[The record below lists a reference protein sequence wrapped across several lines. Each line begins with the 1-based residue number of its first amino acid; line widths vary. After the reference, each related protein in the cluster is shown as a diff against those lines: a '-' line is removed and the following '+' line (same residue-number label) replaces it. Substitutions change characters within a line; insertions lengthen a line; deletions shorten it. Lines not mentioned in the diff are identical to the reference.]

1 MSKWPKKPLLA
12 ALAALTAVGLGV
24 PCAMA
29 EGTAA
34 ATAYIT
40 VAAVGGTTL
49 EGRTYRAYRLG
60 SYGRTDVRVDP
71 DSGDR
76 YAASIPVSTD
86 PDKAEVVTD
95 AGSKAGFTGD
105 DMLAAAWAST
115 DSAKLEAFARELAS
129 SLSNT
134 EPAASVE
141 GAGRMGPFTPGVY
154 LVSGS
159 DGSTCLTG
167 TLPSE
172 GVGDRSHVLGIAEFE
187 GDAQAAAAPQA
198 NSDESLATLDDDGD
212 ASGPPIARYAA
223 PTTVYHRLFDG
234 TVTSTAL
241 DNEDPAIS
249 IYTGGN
255 LSYMNN
261 LEVEGSVIV
270 NGNLTNGR
278 GLVAGRAN
286 WGMGYTPPKNSV
298 MLTVGGDYSSA
309 STTDGNNWNRGAVS
323 GRAQIG
329 GRDNRV
335 IPLDSLNTINAYGLW
350 STWFIS
356 GQTNVKSISNMGHD
370 AALKVDIDGKGTIV
384 DYNDYVDRQ
393 LQPLSTQLANETPTG
408 KVGYARGTDS
418 TETVWLSVNGRNDD
432 GSMKYNGRKDTV
444 TVTGDEGVIT
454 FTGDGKKH
462 TQVFDLDMDKLE
474 NQRKALKLLQWGV
487 DFENVPGDT
496 AIVVNVRGSG
506 SRTWNTGWR
515 YWVNGR
521 KVNIGVNQQD
531 GAYNDFRK
539 LASRVLWNWVD
550 ATYVGYDESHGVL
563 HVDKNG
569 GHKAFSADGKDTY
582 HHSGDWYGTTPSPG
596 KASNLPGTVLAPKAN
611 VKMQCD
617 QNGRLLVGKDL
628 TLDVWE
634 HHNNPWV
641 GFVDDNSVTVDAAT
655 TASHDGVDVGTTKA
669 VRDSISLRNNGK
681 KYGAAVAKATV
692 TLNHSASTDGRTADE
707 KATKATGAIQ
717 VAAGKTVSADSPDFT
732 PADLGM
738 KTWRPGRYWFDL
750 SVEEKDLS
758 VTGTARYET
767 SDVGNVAGLSGLTDS
782 SEQWTITPT
791 ASPTISTRA
800 MAGDARAGG
809 TQKVHDSITI
819 ANPDPNRA
827 ITIAKVTT
835 TLHMKMGNRKASK
848 TVGPVTIPAGGS
860 KTFDSADFAPSDLK
874 RGTWG
879 NTGYWFD
886 ATVSAADVT
895 YPSGAQALS
904 VDLVHDGR
912 NDKAQSFNLTW
923 SKGGKDFATK
933 AQETFSTAGGTSSV
947 HDRLNVVNSEA
958 LVNDL
963 SVKVTLNWASSPT
976 ATKAEASA
984 TKTDTVPTGSAYKDL
999 PGFAPSDLRMTTWK
1013 AGRYWYDVLIPVQ
1026 EGVGEDIP
1034 LDGLDDAD
1042 QESWTVAEPTAGL
1055 ATKTDAPAGLTD
1067 LSAAPVHDTV
1077 TAKTTGYPAGST
1089 FDATLTLN
1097 YRAAD
1102 GTTAKARAVT
1112 FKAAVNGSTK
1122 SPDIAP
1128 SAFSGWTKWKIG
1140 HYWFDLTAVDP
1151 NGKTVTVNGANDP
1164 NEQFD
1169 VSNHT
1174 TKATLAITTQADKG
1188 TASTTNADPV
1198 HDTVRLSATGAAL
1211 TVARVH
1217 VRLNYPKADGTTA
1230 TAVKDTEAVTVPANG
1245 VKSVASPAFTP
1256 SDLGLGDLWP
1266 DNTAGTYYWFDV
1278 WVDKADVALS
1288 GDTGVMALSGTLSHD
1303 GKADA
1308 AERFRLDRQ
1317 AGRAT
1322 TTAAGTFDRAGGMA
1336 ATHDTLHLA
1345 FPGARTLKVT
1355 STLRYAADAAA
1366 VKADASKAKAVTV
1379 AANGDVAGPSFTPSD
1394 FGWSSWKAGRYWYD
1408 LDIPAQSGYD
1418 ALAVDGLT
1426 DRAEQWTAVVPF
1438 TFDLAK
1444 LAYIGQPG
1452 QGRWSNE
1459 PVKGAVFTLTET
1471 TDASGSTAKPGTSPK
1486 TVTTDANGA
1495 AHLLDGVIGATGD
1508 RWFKL
1513 VETKAP
1519 ASYALPSAG
1528 TYWMVR
1534 VSGGADKAAVTVYGS
1549 NAEAKTLL
1557 KGLDGSTVT
1566 VGDRLEG
1573 NIMPPMTGGRYD
1585 VARAGALA
1593 GAVTLGLLIAG
1604 CVFLR
1609 RRNTSPLGR

>member
-1 MSKWPKKPLLA
+1 MLKWPKKPLLA
-12 ALAALTAVGLGV
+12 VLAALTAVGLGV

-29 EGTAA
+29 DGTAA
-34 ATAYIT
+34 ATAYIS
-40 VAAVGGTTL
+40 VEAAGGTTL
-49 EGRTYRAYRLG
+49 DGRTYKAYRLG
-60 SYGRTDVRVDP
+60 SYGKTDVRVDQ

-86 PDKAEVVTD
+86 PDRADAVAV

-115 DSAKLEAFARELAS
+115 DSAKLEAFARGLAL
-129 SLSNT
+129 SLSDA

-141 GAGRMGPFTPGVY
+141 GASRMGPFTPGVY

-159 DGSTCLTG
+159 DGSACLTG

-212 ASGPPIARYAA
+212 TSGSPMARYAA

-255 LSYMNN
+255 LNYMNN

-298 MLTVGGDYSSA
+298 MLAVGGDYTSA
-309 STTDGNNWNRGAVS
+309 STTDGNNWNRGAV
-323 GRAQIG
+323 GGKAWIG

-335 IPLDSLNTINAYGLW
+335 IPLDSLNTIHSYGLW

-432 GSMKYNGRKDTV
+432 GSMKYNGQKDTV

-474 NQRKALKLLQWGV
+474 NQRKALRLLQWGV

-539 LASRVLWNWVD
+539 LASRVLWNWTD
-550 ATYVGYDESHGVL
+550 ASYVKYDESHGIM
-563 HVDKNG
+563 HINST
-569 GHKAFSADGKDTY
+569 HNKAQDGKDSY
-582 HHSGDWYGTTPSPG
+582 EGGPYGSAASPG

-611 VKMQCD
+611 VRMRCD

-641 GFVDDNSVTVDAAT
+641 GFVGDNSVTVDAAT

-669 VRDSISLRNNGK
+669 VHDSISLRNNGK

-692 TLNHSASTDGRTADE
+692 TLNYSASTDGRTADE

-732 PADLGM
+732 PSDLGM
-738 KTWRPGRYWFDL
+738 KTWQPGRYWFDL

-791 ASPTISTRA
+791 SAPTISTRA
-800 MAGDARAGG
+800 MAGDARVGG
-809 TQKVHDSITI
+809 TQKVHDSITVT
-819 ANPDPNRA
+819 NHDPNRA

-835 TLHMKMGNRKASK
+835 TLHMRTGNRKASK
-848 TVGPVTIPAGGS
+848 TIGPVTIPAGGS
-860 KTFDSADFAPSDLK
+860 RTFDSADFVPSDLRRK
-874 RGTWG
+874 CWSAGL
-879 NTGYWFD
+879 YWFD
-886 ATVSAADVT
+886 ATVAAADAT

-904 VDLVHDGR
+904 ADLVHDGK
-912 NDKAQSFNLTW
+912 NDTAQKFNLTMDGLNGF
-923 SKGGKDFATK
+923 STQ
-933 AQETFSTAGGTSSV
+933 AQGTFSTAGGTSSV
-947 HDRLNVVNSEA
+947 HDRLVVTTGADSLA
-958 LVNDL
+958 DDL
-963 SVKVTLNWASSPT
+963 SVKVTLNWASSPA

-984 TKTDTVPTGSAYKDL
+984 TKADVVPAGSDHKDL
-999 PGFAPSDLRMTTWK
+999 RDFAPSDLKMTTWK
-1013 AGRYWYDVLIPVQ
+1013 AGRYWYDVEIPAQ
-1026 EGVGEDIP
+1026 EGV
-1034 LDGLDDAD
+1034 DDAITLHGLTKD
-1042 QESWTVAEPTAGL
+1042 TAKESWIVAEPTAGL
-1055 ATKTDAPAGLTD
+1055 TTKTDAPAGLTD
-1067 LSAAPVHDTV
+1067 LSATPVHDTV
-1077 TAKTTGYPAGST
+1077 TAKTIGYPTGST
-1089 FDATLTLN
+1089 FAATLTLN
-1097 YRAAD
+1097 YQAAD
-1102 GTTAKARAVT
+1102 GTTAKAKAVT
-1112 FKAAVNGSTK
+1112 FRAAINGSTK
-1122 SPDIAP
+1122 SPDVTPAL
-1128 SAFSGWTKWKIG
+1128 FGWKTWRIG
-1140 HYWFDLTAVDP
+1140 HYWFDLSAVDP
-1151 NGKTVTVNGANDP
+1151 NDKTITVPGANDA

-1169 VSNHT
+1169 VGNHT
-1174 TKATLAITTQADKG
+1174 TKATLAITTQAAKS

-1198 HDTVRLSATGAAL
+1198 HDTVRLSAAGAAL

-1230 TAVKDTEAVTVPANG
+1230 TAVKDTGSITVPKNG
-1245 VKSVASPAFTP
+1245 SESIASPAFTP

-1288 GDTGVMALSGTLSHD
+1288 GDTGVMALSGSLSHE
-1303 GKADA
+1303 GRTDA
-1308 AERFRLDRQ
+1308 AEQFRLDRQ
-1317 AGRAT
+1317 AGKAT
-1322 TTAAGTFDRAGGMA
+1322 TTAAGTFARAGGTA

-1345 FPGARTLKVT
+1345 FPGARTLKAT
-1355 STLRYAADAAA
+1355 STLHYAADAAA

-1379 AANGDVAGPSFTPSD
+1379 AANGDVAGPSFAPSD

-1408 LDIPAQSGYD
+1408 LDIPAQSGYN

-1426 DRAEQWTAVVPF
+1426 DKAEQWTAVVPF
-1438 TFDLAK
+1438 ALDLAK

-1459 PVKGAVFTLTET
+1459 PVKGAVFTLTEAA
-1471 TDASGSTAKPGTSPK
+1471 DASGSTAKPGTSPR

-1508 RWFKL
+1508 RWFRL
-1513 VETKAP
+1513 AETKAP
-1519 ASYALPSAG
+1519 ASYALPSSG
-1528 TYWMVR
+1528 TYWMVH
-1534 VSGGADKAAVTVYGS
+1534 VKGGADKASVTVVGS
-1549 NAEAKTLL
+1549 NAEAKALL
-1557 KGLDGSTVT
+1557 KDLSGSTVT
-1566 VGDRLEG
+1566 VGNRLEG

-1604 CVFLR
+1604 CVVLR
-1609 RRNTSPLGR
+1609 RRNTSPLDR

>member
-1 MSKWPKKPLLA
+1 
-12 ALAALTAVGLGV
+12 
-24 PCAMA
+24 MA
-29 EGTAA
+29 DGTAA
-34 ATAYIT
+34 ATAYIS
-40 VAAVGGTTL
+40 VEAAGGTTL
-49 EGRTYRAYRLG
+49 DGRTYKAYRLG
-60 SYGRTDVRVDP
+60 SYGKTDVRVDQ

-86 PDKAEVVTD
+86 PDRADAVAD
-95 AGSKAGFTGD
+95 AGAKAGFTGD

-115 DSAKLEAFARELAS
+115 DSAKLEAFARGLAS
-129 SLSNT
+129 SLSDA

-159 DGSTCLTG
+159 DGSACLTG

-212 ASGPPIARYAA
+212 TSGSPIARYAA

-255 LSYMNN
+255 MDYMNG
-261 LEVEGSVIV
+261 LEIEGSVIV
-270 NGNLTNGR
+270 NGNLTHGR

-298 MLTVGGDYSSA
+298 MLAVGGDYSSV
-309 STTDGNNWNRGAVS
+309 STTDGYNWHRGAVG

-329 GRDNRV
+329 GKDNRV
-335 IPLDSLNTINAYGLW
+335 IPLDSLNTINAYGFW
-350 STWFIS
+350 GTWFIP
-356 GQTNVKSISNMGHD
+356 GQTNVRSTSNMGHD

-418 TETVWLSVNGRNDD
+418 TETVWLGVNGRNDD
-432 GSMKYNGRKDTV
+432 GSMKYNGQKDTV

-462 TQVFDLDMDKLE
+462 TQVFDLDMDELE
-474 NQRKALKLLQWGV
+474 SQRKALKLLQWGV

-521 KVNIGVNQQD
+521 KVSIGVNQQD

-539 LASRVLWNWVD
+539 LASRVLWNWTD
-550 ATYVGYDESHGVL
+550 ASYVKYDESHGIM
-563 HVDKNG
+563 HINST
-569 GHKAFSADGKDTY
+569 HNKAQDGKESY
-582 HHSGDWYGTTPSPG
+582 EGGPYGTAASPG

-611 VKMQCD
+611 VRMRCD

-669 VRDSISLRNNGK
+669 VRDSISLRNNSK

-692 TLNHSASTDGRTADE
+692 TLNYSASTDGRTADK

-732 PADLGM
+732 PSDLGM
-738 KTWRPGRYWFDL
+738 KTWQPGRYWFDL

-827 ITIAKVTT
+827 ITVAKVTT
-835 TLHMKMGNRKASK
+835 TLHMRTGNRKASK

-860 KTFDSADFAPSDLK
+860 RTFDSADFAPSDLK

-886 ATVSAADVT
+886 ATVAAADVT
-895 YPSGAQALS
+895 YPSGAQALTA
-904 VDLVHDGR
+904 DLVHDGR

-923 SKGGKDFATK
+923 HKRGKDFNTK
-933 AQETFSTAGGTSSV
+933 AQETFSTAGRASLV
-947 HDRLNVVNSEA
+947 RDRLNVVNSEA

-963 SVKVTLNWASSPT
+963 SVKVTLNWASSLT

-984 TKTDTVPTGSAYKDL
+984 TKTDTVPAGSAYKDL

-1042 QESWTVAEPTAGL
+1042 QESWTVVTPFGL
-1055 ATKTDAPAGLTD
+1055 
-1067 LSAAPVHDTV
+1067 
-1077 TAKTTGYPAGST
+1077 
-1089 FDATLTLN
+1089 N
-1097 YRAAD
+1097 
-1102 GTTAKARAVT
+1102 
-1112 FKAAVNGSTK
+1112 
-1122 SPDIAP
+1122 
-1128 SAFSGWTKWKIG
+1128 
-1140 HYWFDLTAVDP
+1140 
-1151 NGKTVTVNGANDP
+1151 
-1164 NEQFD
+1164 
-1169 VSNHT
+1169 
-1174 TKATLAITTQADKG
+1174 
-1188 TASTTNADPV
+1188 
-1198 HDTVRLSATGAAL
+1198 
-1211 TVARVH
+1211 
-1217 VRLNYPKADGTTA
+1217 
-1230 TAVKDTEAVTVPANG
+1230 
-1245 VKSVASPAFTP
+1245 
-1256 SDLGLGDLWP
+1256 
-1266 DNTAGTYYWFDV
+1266 
-1278 WVDKADVALS
+1278 
-1288 GDTGVMALSGTLSHD
+1288 
-1303 GKADA
+1303 
-1308 AERFRLDRQ
+1308 
-1317 AGRAT
+1317 
-1322 TTAAGTFDRAGGMA
+1322 
-1336 ATHDTLHLA
+1336 
-1345 FPGARTLKVT
+1345 
-1355 STLRYAADAAA
+1355 
-1366 VKADASKAKAVTV
+1366 
-1379 AANGDVAGPSFTPSD
+1379 
-1394 FGWSSWKAGRYWYD
+1394 
-1408 LDIPAQSGYD
+1408 
-1418 ALAVDGLT
+1418 
-1426 DRAEQWTAVVPF
+1426 
-1438 TFDLAK
+1438 LAK

-1459 PVKGAVFTLTET
+1459 PVKGATFTLTEA
-1471 TDASGSTAKPGTSPK
+1471 TDQTGSTAKPGTAVR
-1486 TVTTDANGA
+1486 TVTTDANGS
-1495 AHLLDGVIGATGD
+1495 AHLLDGTIAPLEV

-1513 VETKAP
+1513 VETKVP
-1519 ASYALPSAG
+1519 SSYKGASSG
-1528 TYWMVR
+1528 TYWMIKAT
-1534 VSGGADKAAVTVYGS
+1534 GTPDGATISATGS
-1549 NAEAKTLL
+1549 NEEAKALL

-1566 VGDRLEG
+1566 VGNQLEG

-1593 GAVTLGLLIAG
+1593 GVVTLGLLIAG
-1604 CVFLR
+1604 CVVLR
-1609 RRNTSPLGR
+1609 RRNASPLDR

>member
-1 MSKWPKKPLLA
+1 MSKWPKKLLLA
-12 ALAALTAVGLGV
+12 VLAALTAVGLGV

-29 EGTAA
+29 DGTAA
-34 ATAYIT
+34 ATAYIS
-40 VAAVGGTTL
+40 VEAAGGTTL
-49 EGRTYRAYRLG
+49 DGRTYKAYRLG
-60 SYGRTDVRVDP
+60 SYGRTDVRVDQ

-86 PDKAEVVTD
+86 PDRADVVAD

-115 DSAKLEAFARELAS
+115 DSAKLEAFARGLAS
-129 SLSNT
+129 SLSDA

-159 DGSTCLTG
+159 DGSACLTG

-212 ASGPPIARYAA
+212 TSGSPIARYAA

-255 LSYMNN
+255 MDYMNG
-261 LEVEGSVIV
+261 LEIEGSVIV

-298 MLTVGGDYSSA
+298 MLAVGGDYSSA
-309 STTDGNNWNRGAVS
+309 STTDGNNWNRGAVG

-335 IPLDSLNTINAYGLW
+335 VPLDSMNTINAYGFW
-350 STWFIS
+350 YTWFIS
-356 GQTNVKSISNMGHD
+356 GQTNVRSTSNMGHD

-418 TETVWLSVNGRNDD
+418 TETVWLGVNGRNDD
-432 GSMKYNGRKDTV
+432 GSMKYNGQKDTV

-462 TQVFDLDMDKLE
+462 TQVFDLDMDELE

-487 DFENVPGDT
+487 DFENVPGDM
-496 AIVVNVRGSG
+496 AIVVNVKGSG

-521 KVNIGVNQQD
+521 KVSIGVNQQD
-531 GAYNDFRK
+531 GTYNDFRK
-539 LASRVLWNWVD
+539 LASRVLWNWTD
-550 ATYVGYDESHGVL
+550 ASYVKYDESHGIM
-563 HVDKNG
+563 HINST
-569 GHKAFSADGKDTY
+569 HSKAQDGKESY
-582 HHSGDWYGTTPSPG
+582 EGGSYGSSASPG

-611 VKMQCD
+611 VRMRCD

-669 VRDSISLRNNGK
+669 VHDSISLRDNGK
-681 KYGAAVAKATV
+681 KYGAAAAKATV
-692 TLNHSASTDGRTADE
+692 TLNHSASTDGRTADK

-717 VAAGKTVSADSPDFT
+717 VPAGKTVSTDSPDFT

-738 KTWRPGRYWFDL
+738 KSWQPGRYWFDL

-791 ASPTISTRA
+791 SAPTISTRA
-800 MAGDARAGG
+800 MAGDARVGG

-827 ITIAKVTT
+827 ITVAKVTT

-848 TVGPVTIPAGGS
+848 TVGPVTIPAGRS
-860 KTFDSADFAPSDLK
+860 RTFDSADFAPSDLK

-904 VDLVHDGR
+904 ADLVHDGR

-947 HDRLNVVNSEA
+947 HDRLNVVISEA

-984 TKTDTVPTGSAYKDL
+984 TKTDTVPAGSAYKDL

-1042 QESWTVAEPTAGL
+1042 QESWTVVTPFGL
-1055 ATKTDAPAGLTD
+1055 
-1067 LSAAPVHDTV
+1067 
-1077 TAKTTGYPAGST
+1077 
-1089 FDATLTLN
+1089 N
-1097 YRAAD
+1097 
-1102 GTTAKARAVT
+1102 
-1112 FKAAVNGSTK
+1112 
-1122 SPDIAP
+1122 
-1128 SAFSGWTKWKIG
+1128 
-1140 HYWFDLTAVDP
+1140 
-1151 NGKTVTVNGANDP
+1151 
-1164 NEQFD
+1164 
-1169 VSNHT
+1169 
-1174 TKATLAITTQADKG
+1174 
-1188 TASTTNADPV
+1188 
-1198 HDTVRLSATGAAL
+1198 
-1211 TVARVH
+1211 
-1217 VRLNYPKADGTTA
+1217 
-1230 TAVKDTEAVTVPANG
+1230 
-1245 VKSVASPAFTP
+1245 
-1256 SDLGLGDLWP
+1256 
-1266 DNTAGTYYWFDV
+1266 
-1278 WVDKADVALS
+1278 
-1288 GDTGVMALSGTLSHD
+1288 
-1303 GKADA
+1303 
-1308 AERFRLDRQ
+1308 
-1317 AGRAT
+1317 
-1322 TTAAGTFDRAGGMA
+1322 
-1336 ATHDTLHLA
+1336 
-1345 FPGARTLKVT
+1345 
-1355 STLRYAADAAA
+1355 
-1366 VKADASKAKAVTV
+1366 
-1379 AANGDVAGPSFTPSD
+1379 
-1394 FGWSSWKAGRYWYD
+1394 
-1408 LDIPAQSGYD
+1408 
-1418 ALAVDGLT
+1418 
-1426 DRAEQWTAVVPF
+1426 
-1438 TFDLAK
+1438 LAK

-1459 PVKGAVFTLTET
+1459 PVKGATFTLTEA
-1471 TDASGSTAKPGTSPK
+1471 TDQTGSTAKPGTAVR
-1486 TVTTDANGA
+1486 TVTTDANGS
-1495 AHLLDGVIGATGD
+1495 AHLLDGTIAPLEV

-1513 VETKAP
+1513 AETKAP
-1519 ASYALPSAG
+1519 SSYKGTSSG
-1528 TYWMVR
+1528 TYWMIKAT
-1534 VSGGADKAAVTVYGS
+1534 GTPTGATISATGS
-1549 NAEAKTLL
+1549 NEEAKALL

-1566 VGDRLEG
+1566 VGNRLEG
-1573 NIMPPMTGGRYD
+1573 NVMPPMTGGRYD

-1593 GAVTLGLLIAG
+1593 GVVTLGPLIAG
-1604 CVFLR
+1604 CVVLR
-1609 RRNTSPLGR
+1609 RRNTSPLDR

>member
-12 ALAALTAVGLGV
+12 VLAALTAVGLGV

-29 EGTAA
+29 DGTAA
-34 ATAYIT
+34 ATAYIS
-40 VAAVGGTTL
+40 VEAAGGTTL
-49 EGRTYRAYRLG
+49 DGRTYKAYRLG
-60 SYGRTDVRVDP
+60 SYGRTDVRVDQ

-86 PDKAEVVTD
+86 PDRADAVAD

-115 DSAKLEAFARELAS
+115 DSAKLEAFARGLAS
-129 SLSNT
+129 SLSDA

-159 DGSTCLTG
+159 DGSACLTG

-212 ASGPPIARYAA
+212 TSGSPMARYAA

-255 LSYMNN
+255 LNYMNN

-298 MLTVGGDYSSA
+298 MLAVGGDYTSV
-309 STTDGNNWNRGAVS
+309 STTDGNNWNRGAVG

-335 IPLDSLNTINAYGLW
+335 IPLDSLNTIHSYGLW
-350 STWFIS
+350 SSWFIS
-356 GQTNVKSISNMGHD
+356 GQTNVKSIPNMGHD

-384 DYNDYVDRQ
+384 DHNDYVDRQ

-418 TETVWLSVNGRNDD
+418 TETVWLGVNGRNDD
-432 GSMKYNGRKDTV
+432 GSMKYNGQKDTV

-462 TQVFDLDMDKLE
+462 TQVFDLDMDELE

-539 LASRVLWNWVD
+539 LASRVLWNWTD
-550 ATYVGYDESHGVL
+550 ASYVKYDESHGIM
-563 HVDKNG
+563 HINST
-569 GHKAFSADGKDTY
+569 HSKAQDGKESY
-582 HHSGDWYGTTPSPG
+582 EGGSYGSAASPG

-611 VKMQCD
+611 VRMRCD

-655 TASHDGVDVGTTKA
+655 TASHDGVDVGTDKA

-692 TLNHSASTDGRTADE
+692 TLNYSASTDGRTADK

-732 PADLGM
+732 PSDLGM

-791 ASPTISTRA
+791 SAPTISTRA
-800 MAGDARAGG
+800 MAGDARVGG
-809 TQKVHDSITI
+809 TQKVHDSITVT
-819 ANPDPNRA
+819 NHDPNRA
-827 ITIAKVTT
+827 IIIAKVTT
-835 TLHMKMGNRKASK
+835 TLHMRTGNRKASK
-848 TVGPVTIPAGGS
+848 TIGPVTIPAGGS
-860 KTFDSADFAPSDLK
+860 RTFDSADFAPSDLGRK
-874 RGTWG
+874 CWS
-879 NTGYWFD
+879 TGLYRFD
-886 ATVSAADVT
+886 ATVAAADAT

-904 VDLVHDGR
+904 ADLVHDGK
-912 NDKAQSFNLTW
+912 NDTAQRFVLTMDG
-923 SKGGKDFATK
+923 SNGFSTQ
-933 AQETFSTAGGTSSV
+933 AQGTFSTAGGTSSV
-947 HDRLNVVNSEA
+947 HDRLVVTTGADSLA
-958 LVNDL
+958 DDL
-963 SVKVTLNWASSPT
+963 SVKVTLNWASSPA

-984 TKTDTVPTGSAYKDL
+984 AKADVVPAGSDHKDL
-999 PGFAPSDLRMTTWK
+999 RDFAPSDLKMTTWK
-1013 AGRYWYDVLIPVQ
+1013 AGRYWYDVEIPAQ
-1026 EGVGEDIP
+1026 DGV
-1034 LDGLDDAD
+1034 DDAITLHGLTKD
-1042 QESWTVAEPTAGL
+1042 TAKESWT
-1055 ATKTDAPAGLTD
+1055 
-1067 LSAAPVHDTV
+1067 
-1077 TAKTTGYPAGST
+1077 
-1089 FDATLTLN
+1089 
-1097 YRAAD
+1097 
-1102 GTTAKARAVT
+1102 AVT
-1112 FKAAVNGSTK
+1112 PFGL
-1122 SPDIAP
+1122 
-1128 SAFSGWTKWKIG
+1128 
-1140 HYWFDLTAVDP
+1140 DLV
-1151 NGKTVTVNGANDP
+1151 
-1164 NEQFD
+1164 
-1169 VSNHT
+1169 
-1174 TKATLAITTQADKG
+1174 
-1188 TASTTNADPV
+1188 
-1198 HDTVRLSATGAAL
+1198 
-1211 TVARVH
+1211 
-1217 VRLNYPKADGTTA
+1217 
-1230 TAVKDTEAVTVPANG
+1230 
-1245 VKSVASPAFTP
+1245 
-1256 SDLGLGDLWP
+1256 
-1266 DNTAGTYYWFDV
+1266 
-1278 WVDKADVALS
+1278 
-1288 GDTGVMALSGTLSHD
+1288 
-1303 GKADA
+1303 
-1308 AERFRLDRQ
+1308 
-1317 AGRAT
+1317 
-1322 TTAAGTFDRAGGMA
+1322 
-1336 ATHDTLHLA
+1336 
-1345 FPGARTLKVT
+1345 
-1355 STLRYAADAAA
+1355 
-1366 VKADASKAKAVTV
+1366 
-1379 AANGDVAGPSFTPSD
+1379 
-1394 FGWSSWKAGRYWYD
+1394 
-1408 LDIPAQSGYD
+1408 
-1418 ALAVDGLT
+1418 
-1426 DRAEQWTAVVPF
+1426 
-1438 TFDLAK
+1438 K

-1459 PVKGAVFTLTET
+1459 PVKGAVFSLTET
-1471 TDASGSTAKPGTSPK
+1471 TDQTGSTAKPGTAVR
-1486 TVTTDANGA
+1486 TVTTDANGS
-1495 AHLLDGVIGATGD
+1495 AHLLDGIIAPLEV

-1519 ASYALPSAG
+1519 SSYKGTGSG
-1528 TYWMVR
+1528 TYWMIKAT
-1534 VSGGADKAAVTVYGS
+1534 GTPDGATISATGS
-1549 NAEAKTLL
+1549 NEEAKALL
-1557 KGLDGSTVT
+1557 KGSTGSTVT
-1566 VGDRLEG
+1566 VGNRLEG

-1593 GAVTLGLLIAG
+1593 GVVTLGLLIAG
-1604 CVFLR
+1604 CVVLR
-1609 RRNTSPLGR
+1609 RRNTSPLDR

>member
-1 MSKWPKKPLLA
+1 MLKWPKKPLLA
-12 ALAALTAVGLGV
+12 VLAALTAVGLGV

-29 EGTAA
+29 DGTAA

-49 EGRTYRAYRLG
+49 DGRTYKAYRLG
-60 SYGRTDVRVDP
+60 SYGKTDVRVDP

-159 DGSTCLTG
+159 DGSACLTG

-212 ASGPPIARYAA
+212 TSGSPIARYAA

-255 LSYMNN
+255 MDYMNG
-261 LEVEGSVIV
+261 LEIEGSVIV
-270 NGNLTNGR
+270 NGNLTHGR

-298 MLTVGGDYSSA
+298 MLAVGGDYSSV
-309 STTDGNNWNRGAVS
+309 STTDGYNWHRGAV
-323 GRAQIG
+323 GGKAQIG
-329 GRDNRV
+329 GKDNRV
-335 IPLDSLNTINAYGLW
+335 IPLDSLNTINAYGFW
-350 STWFIS
+350 STWFIP
-356 GQTNVKSISNMGHD
+356 GQTNVRSTSNMGHD

-418 TETVWLSVNGRNDD
+418 TETVWLGVNGRNDD
-432 GSMKYNGRKDTV
+432 GSMKYNGQKDTV

-462 TQVFDLDMDKLE
+462 TQVFDLDMDELE

-496 AIVVNVRGSG
+496 AIVVNVKGSG

-521 KVNIGVNQQD
+521 KVSIGVNQQD
-531 GAYNDFRK
+531 GTYNDFRK
-539 LASRVLWNWVD
+539 LASRVLWNWTD
-550 ATYVGYDESHGVL
+550 ASYVKYDESHGIM
-563 HVDKNG
+563 HINST
-569 GHKAFSADGKDTY
+569 HSKAQDGKESY
-582 HHSGDWYGTTPSPG
+582 EGGSYGFAASPG

-611 VKMQCD
+611 VRMRCD

-669 VRDSISLRNNGK
+669 VHDSISLRDNGK
-681 KYGAAVAKATV
+681 KYGAAAAKATV
-692 TLNHSASTDGRTADE
+692 TLNYSASSNGKTADK

-717 VAAGKTVSADSPDFT
+717 VPAGKTVSTDSPDFT

-738 KTWRPGRYWFDL
+738 KSWQPGRYWFDL

-791 ASPTISTRA
+791 SAPTISTRA
-800 MAGDARAGG
+800 MAGDARVGG

-827 ITIAKVTT
+827 IIIAKVTT

-848 TVGPVTIPAGGS
+848 TVGPVTILAGGS

-904 VDLVHDGR
+904 ADLVHDGR

-984 TKTDTVPTGSAYKDL
+984 TKTDTVPAGSAYKDL

-1042 QESWTVAEPTAGL
+1042 QESWT
-1055 ATKTDAPAGLTD
+1055 
-1067 LSAAPVHDTV
+1067 
-1077 TAKTTGYPAGST
+1077 
-1089 FDATLTLN
+1089 
-1097 YRAAD
+1097 
-1102 GTTAKARAVT
+1102 AVT
-1112 FKAAVNGSTK
+1112 PFG
-1122 SPDIAP
+1122 
-1128 SAFSGWTKWKIG
+1128 
-1140 HYWFDLTAVDP
+1140 
-1151 NGKTVTVNGANDP
+1151 
-1164 NEQFD
+1164 
-1169 VSNHT
+1169 
-1174 TKATLAITTQADKG
+1174 
-1188 TASTTNADPV
+1188 
-1198 HDTVRLSATGAAL
+1198 
-1211 TVARVH
+1211 
-1217 VRLNYPKADGTTA
+1217 LN
-1230 TAVKDTEAVTVPANG
+1230 
-1245 VKSVASPAFTP
+1245 
-1256 SDLGLGDLWP
+1256 
-1266 DNTAGTYYWFDV
+1266 
-1278 WVDKADVALS
+1278 
-1288 GDTGVMALSGTLSHD
+1288 
-1303 GKADA
+1303 
-1308 AERFRLDRQ
+1308 
-1317 AGRAT
+1317 
-1322 TTAAGTFDRAGGMA
+1322 
-1336 ATHDTLHLA
+1336 
-1345 FPGARTLKVT
+1345 
-1355 STLRYAADAAA
+1355 
-1366 VKADASKAKAVTV
+1366 
-1379 AANGDVAGPSFTPSD
+1379 
-1394 FGWSSWKAGRYWYD
+1394 
-1408 LDIPAQSGYD
+1408 
-1418 ALAVDGLT
+1418 
-1426 DRAEQWTAVVPF
+1426 
-1438 TFDLAK
+1438 LAK

-1452 QGRWSNE
+1452 QGHWSNE

-1471 TDASGSTAKPGTSPK
+1471 TDQSGSAVKPGTTVR

-1495 AHLLDGVIGATGD
+1495 AHLLDGTIAPLEV

-1519 ASYALPSAG
+1519 SSYKGTGSG
-1528 TYWMVR
+1528 TYWMIKAT
-1534 VSGGADKAAVTVYGS
+1534 GTPDGATISATGS
-1549 NAEAKTLL
+1549 NEEAKALL
-1557 KGLDGSTVT
+1557 KGLNGSTVT
-1566 VGDRLEG
+1566 VGNRLEG

-1593 GAVTLGLLIAG
+1593 GVVTLGLLIAG
-1604 CVFLR
+1604 CAVLR
-1609 RRNTSPLGR
+1609 RRNASPLDR

>member
-1 MSKWPKKPLLA
+1 MSKWSKKPLLA
-12 ALAALTAVGLGV
+12 VLAALTAVGLGV

-29 EGTAA
+29 DGTAA
-34 ATAYIT
+34 ATAYIS
-40 VAAVGGTTL
+40 VEAAGGTTL
-49 EGRTYRAYRLG
+49 DGRTYKAYRLG
-60 SYGRTDVRVDP
+60 SYGKTDVRVDQ

-86 PDKAEVVTD
+86 PDRADAVAD

-115 DSAKLEAFARELAS
+115 DSAKLEAFARGLAS
-129 SLSNT
+129 SLSDA

-159 DGSTCLTG
+159 DGSACLTG

-212 ASGPPIARYAA
+212 TSGSPMARYAA

-249 IYTGGN
+249 VYTGGN
-255 LSYMNN
+255 LNYMNN

-278 GLVAGRAN
+278 KLVAGRAN

-298 MLTVGGDYSSA
+298 MLAVGGDYTSA
-309 STTDGNNWNRGAVS
+309 STTDGNNWNRGAVG

-335 IPLDSLNTINAYGLW
+335 IPLDSLNTIYSYGFW
-350 STWFIS
+350 STWFIP

-393 LQPLSTQLANETPTG
+393 LRPLSTQLANETPTG

-418 TETVWLSVNGRNDD
+418 TETVWLGVNGRNDD
-432 GSMKYNGRKDTV
+432 GSMKYNGQKDTV

-462 TQVFDLDMDKLE
+462 TQVFDLDMDELE

-539 LASRVLWNWVD
+539 LASRVLWNWTN
-550 ATYVGYDESHGVL
+550 ASYVKYDESHGIM
-563 HVDKNG
+563 HINST
-569 GHKAFSADGKDTY
+569 HNKAQDGKESY
-582 HHSGDWYGTTPSPG
+582 EGGSYGSAASPG

-611 VKMQCD
+611 VRMRCD

-641 GFVDDNSVTVDAAT
+641 GFVDDNSVTVNAAT
-655 TASHDGVDVGTTKA
+655 TASHDGVDVGTDKA

-692 TLNHSASTDGRTADE
+692 TLNHSASTDGRTADK

-732 PADLGM
+732 PSDLGM
-738 KTWRPGRYWFDL
+738 KTWQPGRYWFDL

-800 MAGDARAGG
+800 MAGDARVGG
-809 TQKVHDSITI
+809 TQKVHDSITVT
-819 ANPDPNRA
+819 NHDPNRA

-860 KTFDSADFAPSDLK
+860 RTFDSADFAPSDLK

-904 VDLVHDGR
+904 ADLVHDGR

-923 SKGGKDFATK
+923 KGGKDFATK

-984 TKTDTVPTGSAYKDL
+984 TKTDTVPAGSAYKDL

-1026 EGVGEDIP
+1026 EGVGKDIP

-1055 ATKTDAPAGLTD
+1055 TTKTDAPAGLTN
-1067 LSAAPVHDTV
+1067 LSATPVHDTM

-1097 YRAAD
+1097 YQAAD
-1102 GTTAKARAVT
+1102 GTTAKAKAVT
-1112 FKAAVNGSTK
+1112 FRAVINGSTK
-1122 SPDIAP
+1122 SPDVTPAL
-1128 SAFSGWTKWKIG
+1128 FGWKTWRIG
-1140 HYWFDLTAVDP
+1140 HYWFDLSAVDP
-1151 NGKTVTVNGANDP
+1151 NDKTITVPGANDA

-1169 VSNHT
+1169 VGNHT
-1174 TKATLAITTQADKG
+1174 TKATLAITTQAAKG

-1198 HDTVRLSATGAAL
+1198 HDTVRLSAAGAAL

-1230 TAVKDTEAVTVPANG
+1230 TAVKDTGSITVPKNG
-1245 VKSVASPAFTP
+1245 SKSIASPAFTP

-1278 WVDKADVALS
+1278 WVDKSDVALS

-1317 AGRAT
+1317 ADKAT
-1322 TTAAGTFDRAGGMA
+1322 TTAAGTFGRAGGMA

-1345 FPGARTLKVT
+1345 FPGAKTLKAT
-1355 STLRYAADAAA
+1355 STLHYAADAAA

-1379 AANGDVAGPSFTPSD
+1379 AANGDVAGPSFAPSD

-1408 LDIPAQSGYD
+1408 LDIPAQSGYN

-1426 DRAEQWTAVVPF
+1426 DRAEQWSAVVPF
-1438 TFDLAK
+1438 ALDLAK

-1459 PVKGAVFTLTET
+1459 PVKGAVFTLTEAA
-1471 TDASGSTAKPGTSPK
+1471 DASGSTAKPGTSPR

-1495 AHLLDGVIGATGD
+1495 AHLFDGVIGATGD
-1508 RWFKL
+1508 RWFRL
-1513 VETKAP
+1513 AETKAP
-1519 ASYALPSAG
+1519 ASYALPSSG
-1528 TYWMVR
+1528 TYWMVH
-1534 VSGGADKAAVTVYGS
+1534 VKGGADKASVTVAGS
-1549 NAEAKTLL
+1549 NAEAKALL
-1557 KGLDGSTVT
+1557 KDLSGSAVT

-1573 NIMPPMTGGRYD
+1573 DIMPPMTGGRYD

-1593 GAVTLGLLIAG
+1593 GVVTLGLLIAG
-1604 CVFLR
+1604 CVVLR
-1609 RRNTSPLGR
+1609 RRNTSPLDR

>member
-12 ALAALTAVGLGV
+12 VLAALTAVGLGV

-29 EGTAA
+29 DGTAA
-34 ATAYIT
+34 ATAYIS
-40 VAAVGGTTL
+40 VEAAGGTTL
-49 EGRTYRAYRLG
+49 DGRTYKAYRLG
-60 SYGRTDVRVDP
+60 SYGRTDVRVDQ

-76 YAASIPVSTD
+76 YAAPIPVSTD
-86 PDKAEVVTD
+86 PDRADVVAD

-115 DSAKLEAFARELAS
+115 DSAKLEAFARGLAS
-129 SLSNT
+129 SLSDA

-159 DGSTCLTG
+159 DGSACLTG

-187 GDAQAAAAPQA
+187 GDAQATAAPQA

-212 ASGPPIARYAA
+212 TSGSPIARYAA

-255 LSYMNN
+255 MDYMNG
-261 LEVEGSVIV
+261 LEIEGSVIV

-298 MLTVGGDYSSA
+298 MLAVGGDYSSV
-309 STTDGNNWNRGAVS
+309 STTDGYNWHRGAVG

-335 IPLDSLNTINAYGLW
+335 VPLDSMNTINAYGFW
-350 STWFIS
+350 YTWFIS
-356 GQTNVKSISNMGHD
+356 GQTNVRSTSNMGHD

-418 TETVWLSVNGRNDD
+418 TETVWLGVNGRNDD
-432 GSMKYNGRKDTV
+432 GSMKYNGQKDTV

-462 TQVFDLDMDKLE
+462 TQVFDLDMDELE

-506 SRTWNTGWR
+506 FRTWNTGWR

-521 KVNIGVNQQD
+521 KVSIGVNQQD

-539 LASRVLWNWVD
+539 LASRVIWNWTD
-550 ATYVGYDESHGVL
+550 ASYVKYDESHGIM
-563 HVDKNG
+563 HINST
-569 GHKAFSADGKDTY
+569 HNKAQDGKESY
-582 HHSGDWYGTTPSPG
+582 EGGSYGSSASPG

-611 VKMQCD
+611 VRMRCD

-641 GFVDDNSVTVDAAT
+641 GFVDDNGVTVDAAT

-669 VRDSISLRNNGK
+669 VHDSISLRDNGK

-717 VAAGKTVSADSPDFT
+717 VAAGKTASADSPDFT

-738 KTWRPGRYWFDL
+738 KSWQPGRYWFDL
-750 SVEEKDLS
+750 SVDEKDLS
-758 VTGTARYET
+758 VTGAARYET

-791 ASPTISTRA
+791 SAPTISTRA
-800 MAGDARAGG
+800 MAGDARVGG

-827 ITIAKVTT
+827 ITVAKVTT

-879 NTGYWFD
+879 DTGYWFD

-904 VDLVHDGR
+904 ADLVHDGR

-923 SKGGKDFATK
+923 GKGGKNFDTK

-947 HDRLNVVNSEA
+947 HDRLNVIYSEA

-984 TKTDTVPTGSAYKDL
+984 AKTDTVPAGSAYKDL

-1042 QESWTVAEPTAGL
+1042 QESWT
-1055 ATKTDAPAGLTD
+1055 
-1067 LSAAPVHDTV
+1067 
-1077 TAKTTGYPAGST
+1077 
-1089 FDATLTLN
+1089 
-1097 YRAAD
+1097 
-1102 GTTAKARAVT
+1102 AVT
-1112 FKAAVNGSTK
+1112 PFG
-1122 SPDIAP
+1122 
-1128 SAFSGWTKWKIG
+1128 
-1140 HYWFDLTAVDP
+1140 
-1151 NGKTVTVNGANDP
+1151 
-1164 NEQFD
+1164 
-1169 VSNHT
+1169 
-1174 TKATLAITTQADKG
+1174 
-1188 TASTTNADPV
+1188 
-1198 HDTVRLSATGAAL
+1198 
-1211 TVARVH
+1211 
-1217 VRLNYPKADGTTA
+1217 LN
-1230 TAVKDTEAVTVPANG
+1230 
-1245 VKSVASPAFTP
+1245 
-1256 SDLGLGDLWP
+1256 
-1266 DNTAGTYYWFDV
+1266 
-1278 WVDKADVALS
+1278 
-1288 GDTGVMALSGTLSHD
+1288 
-1303 GKADA
+1303 
-1308 AERFRLDRQ
+1308 
-1317 AGRAT
+1317 
-1322 TTAAGTFDRAGGMA
+1322 
-1336 ATHDTLHLA
+1336 
-1345 FPGARTLKVT
+1345 
-1355 STLRYAADAAA
+1355 
-1366 VKADASKAKAVTV
+1366 
-1379 AANGDVAGPSFTPSD
+1379 
-1394 FGWSSWKAGRYWYD
+1394 
-1408 LDIPAQSGYD
+1408 
-1418 ALAVDGLT
+1418 
-1426 DRAEQWTAVVPF
+1426 
-1438 TFDLAK
+1438 LAK

-1471 TDASGSTAKPGTSPK
+1471 ADASGSTAKPGTSPR
-1486 TVTTDANGA
+1486 TVTTDANGS
-1495 AHLLDGVIGATGD
+1495 AHLLDGTIAPLEV

-1519 ASYALPSAG
+1519 SSYKGTGSG
-1528 TYWMVR
+1528 TYWMIKAT
-1534 VSGGADKAAVTVYGS
+1534 GTPDGATISATGS
-1549 NAEAKTLL
+1549 NEEAKALL

-1566 VGDRLEG
+1566 VGNRLEG

-1585 VARAGALA
+1585 VARAGALT
-1593 GAVTLGLLIAG
+1593 GVVTLGLLIAG
-1604 CVFLR
+1604 CVVLR
-1609 RRNTSPLGR
+1609 RRNTSPLDR

>member
-1 MSKWPKKPLLA
+1 MSKWSKKPLLA
-12 ALAALTAVGLGV
+12 VLAALMAVGLGV

-29 EGTAA
+29 DGTAA
-34 ATAYIT
+34 ATAYIS
-40 VAAVGGTTL
+40 VEAAGGTTL
-49 EGRTYRAYRLG
+49 DGRTYKAYRLG
-60 SYGRTDVRVDP
+60 SYGKTDVRVDQ

-86 PDKAEVVTD
+86 PDRADAVAD
-95 AGSKAGFTGD
+95 AGAKAGFTGD
-105 DMLAAAWAST
+105 DMLAAAWASI
-115 DSAKLEAFARELAS
+115 DSAKLEAFARGLAS
-129 SLSNT
+129 SLSDA

-154 LVSGS
+154 LVSDS
-159 DGSTCLTG
+159 DGSACLTG

-212 ASGPPIARYAA
+212 TSGSPMARYAA

-255 LSYMNN
+255 LNYMNN

-298 MLTVGGDYSSA
+298 MLAVGGDYTSA
-309 STTDGNNWNRGAVS
+309 STTDGNNWNRGAVG

-335 IPLDSLNTINAYGLW
+335 IPLDSLNTIHSYGLW

-393 LQPLSTQLANETPTG
+393 LRPLSTQLANETPTG

-462 TQVFDLDMDKLE
+462 TQVFDLDMDELE
-474 NQRKALKLLQWGV
+474 NQRKALRLLQWGV

-521 KVNIGVNQQD
+521 KVNIGVNQQN
-531 GAYNDFRK
+531 GTYNDFRK
-539 LASRVLWNWVD
+539 LASRVLWNWTD
-550 ATYVGYDESHGVL
+550 ASYVKYDESHGIM
-563 HVDKNG
+563 HINST
-569 GHKAFSADGKDTY
+569 HNKAQDGKDSY
-582 HHSGDWYGTTPSPG
+582 EGGPYGSAASPG

-611 VKMQCD
+611 MRMRCD

-641 GFVDDNSVTVDAAT
+641 GFVGDNSVTVDAAT

-669 VRDSISLRNNGK
+669 VHDSISLRNNGK

-692 TLNHSASTDGRTADE
+692 TLNHSASTDGRTADK

-732 PADLGM
+732 PSDLGM
-738 KTWRPGRYWFDL
+738 KTWQPGRYWFDL

-791 ASPTISTRA
+791 SAPTISTRA
-800 MAGDARAGG
+800 MAGDARAGE
-809 TQKVHDSITI
+809 TQKVHDSITVT
-819 ANPDPNRA
+819 NHDPNRA
-827 ITIAKVTT
+827 ITVAKVTT
-835 TLHMKMGNRKASK
+835 TLHMRTGNRKASK
-848 TVGPVTIPAGGS
+848 TAGPVTIPAGGS
-860 KTFDSADFAPSDLK
+860 RTFDSADFAPSDLK
-874 RGTWG
+874 RGAWG

-886 ATVSAADVT
+886 ATVAAADVT
-895 YPSGAQALS
+895 YPSGAQALTA
-904 VDLVHDGR
+904 DLVHDGR

-923 SKGGKDFATK
+923 HKGGKDFNTK
-933 AQETFSTAGGTSSV
+933 AQETFSTAGRASLV
-947 HDRLNVVNSEA
+947 RDRLNVVNSEA

-963 SVKVTLNWASSPT
+963 SVKVTLNWASSLT

-984 TKTDTVPTGSAYKDL
+984 TKTDTVPAGSAYKDL

-1042 QESWTVAEPTAGL
+1042 QESWIVVTPFGL
-1055 ATKTDAPAGLTD
+1055 D
-1067 LSAAPVHDTV
+1067 LV
-1077 TAKTTGYPAGST
+1077 
-1089 FDATLTLN
+1089 
-1097 YRAAD
+1097 
-1102 GTTAKARAVT
+1102 
-1112 FKAAVNGSTK
+1112 
-1122 SPDIAP
+1122 
-1128 SAFSGWTKWKIG
+1128 
-1140 HYWFDLTAVDP
+1140 
-1151 NGKTVTVNGANDP
+1151 
-1164 NEQFD
+1164 
-1169 VSNHT
+1169 
-1174 TKATLAITTQADKG
+1174 
-1188 TASTTNADPV
+1188 
-1198 HDTVRLSATGAAL
+1198 
-1211 TVARVH
+1211 
-1217 VRLNYPKADGTTA
+1217 
-1230 TAVKDTEAVTVPANG
+1230 
-1245 VKSVASPAFTP
+1245 
-1256 SDLGLGDLWP
+1256 
-1266 DNTAGTYYWFDV
+1266 
-1278 WVDKADVALS
+1278 
-1288 GDTGVMALSGTLSHD
+1288 
-1303 GKADA
+1303 
-1308 AERFRLDRQ
+1308 
-1317 AGRAT
+1317 
-1322 TTAAGTFDRAGGMA
+1322 
-1336 ATHDTLHLA
+1336 
-1345 FPGARTLKVT
+1345 
-1355 STLRYAADAAA
+1355 
-1366 VKADASKAKAVTV
+1366 
-1379 AANGDVAGPSFTPSD
+1379 
-1394 FGWSSWKAGRYWYD
+1394 
-1408 LDIPAQSGYD
+1408 
-1418 ALAVDGLT
+1418 
-1426 DRAEQWTAVVPF
+1426 
-1438 TFDLAK
+1438 K

-1459 PVKGAVFTLTET
+1459 PVKGAVFSLTET
-1471 TDASGSTAKPGTSPK
+1471 TDQTGSTAKPGTTVR
-1486 TVTTDANGA
+1486 TVTTDANGS
-1495 AHLLDGVIGATGD
+1495 AHLLDGTIAPLEV

-1513 VETKAP
+1513 AETKAP
-1519 ASYALPSAG
+1519 SSYKGTGSG
-1528 TYWMVR
+1528 TYWMIKAT
-1534 VSGGADKAAVTVYGS
+1534 GTPTGATISATGS
-1549 NAEAKTLL
+1549 NEEAKALL
-1557 KGLDGSTVT
+1557 KAPTGSTVT
-1566 VGDRLEG
+1566 VGNRLEG

-1593 GAVTLGLLIAG
+1593 GVVTLGLLIAG
-1604 CVFLR
+1604 CVVLR
-1609 RRNTSPLGR
+1609 RRNTSPLDR

>member
-1 MSKWPKKPLLA
+1 
-12 ALAALTAVGLGV
+12 
-24 PCAMA
+24 MA
-29 EGTAA
+29 DGTAA
-34 ATAYIT
+34 ATAYIS
-40 VAAVGGTTL
+40 VEAAGGTTL
-49 EGRTYRAYRLG
+49 DGRTYKAYRLG
-60 SYGRTDVRVDP
+60 SYGKTDVRVDQ

-86 PDKAEVVTD
+86 PDRADAVAD

-115 DSAKLEAFARELAS
+115 DSAKLEAFARGLAS
-129 SLSNT
+129 SLSDA

-159 DGSTCLTG
+159 DGSACLTG

-187 GDAQAAAAPQA
+187 GDAQAAAAAQA

-212 ASGPPIARYAA
+212 TSGSPIARYAA

-255 LSYMNN
+255 MDYMNG
-261 LEVEGSVIV
+261 LEIEGSVIV

-298 MLTVGGDYSSA
+298 MLAVGGDYSSA
-309 STTDGNNWNRGAVS
+309 STTNGNNWNRGAV
-323 GRAQIG
+323 GGKAQIG

-335 IPLDSLNTINAYGLW
+335 VPLDSMNTINAYGFW
-350 STWFIS
+350 YTWFID
-356 GQTNVKSISNMGHD
+356 GQTNVRSTSNMGHD

-384 DYNDYVDRQ
+384 DYNDYVNRQ

-408 KVGYARGTDS
+408 SVAYKRGSDS
-418 TETVWLSVNGRNDD
+418 TETVWLGVNGRNND
-432 GSMKYNGRKDTV
+432 GSMKYNGQKDTV

-462 TQVFDLDMDKLE
+462 TQVFDLDMDELE

-521 KVNIGVNQQD
+521 KVSIGVNQQD
-531 GAYNDFRK
+531 GTYNDFRK
-539 LASRVLWNWVD
+539 LASRVIWNWTD
-550 ATYVGYDESHGVL
+550 ASYVKYDESHGIM
-563 HVDKNG
+563 HINST
-569 GHKAFSADGKDTY
+569 HNKAQDGKESY
-582 HHSGDWYGTTPSPG
+582 EGGSYGLSASPG

-611 VKMQCD
+611 VRMRCD

-655 TASHDGVDVGTTKA
+655 TASHDGVDVGTDKA

-692 TLNHSASTDGRTADE
+692 TLNYSASTDGRTADK
-707 KATKATGAIQ
+707 KASKATGAIQ
-717 VAAGKTVSADSPDFT
+717 VAAGKTASADSPDFT
-732 PADLGM
+732 PSDLKM
-738 KTWRPGRYWFDL
+738 TTWQPGRYWFDL
-750 SVEEKDLS
+750 SVDEKDLS

-791 ASPTISTRA
+791 SAPTISTRA
-800 MAGDARAGG
+800 MAGDARVGG

-827 ITIAKVTT
+827 ITVAKVTT
-835 TLHMKMGNRKASK
+835 TLHMKAGNRKASK

-860 KTFDSADFAPSDLK
+860 KTFDSADFVPSDLNRK
-874 RGTWG
+874 CWAGGT
-879 NTGYWFD
+879 YRFD
-886 ATVSAADVT
+886 AAVAASDVT
-895 YPSGAQALS
+895 YPSGAQALTA
-904 VDLVHDGR
+904 DLIH
-912 NDKAQSFNLTW
+912 
-923 SKGGKDFATK
+923 
-933 AQETFSTAGGTSSV
+933 
-947 HDRLNVVNSEA
+947 
-958 LVNDL
+958 
-963 SVKVTLNWASSPT
+963 
-976 ATKAEASA
+976 
-984 TKTDTVPTGSAYKDL
+984 
-999 PGFAPSDLRMTTWK
+999 
-1013 AGRYWYDVLIPVQ
+1013 
-1026 EGVGEDIP
+1026 
-1034 LDGLDDAD
+1034 
-1042 QESWTVAEPTAGL
+1042 
-1055 ATKTDAPAGLTD
+1055 
-1067 LSAAPVHDTV
+1067 
-1077 TAKTTGYPAGST
+1077 
-1089 FDATLTLN
+1089 
-1097 YRAAD
+1097 
-1102 GTTAKARAVT
+1102 
-1112 FKAAVNGSTK
+1112 
-1122 SPDIAP
+1122 
-1128 SAFSGWTKWKIG
+1128 
-1140 HYWFDLTAVDP
+1140 
-1151 NGKTVTVNGANDP
+1151 
-1164 NEQFD
+1164 
-1169 VSNHT
+1169 
-1174 TKATLAITTQADKG
+1174 
-1188 TASTTNADPV
+1188 
-1198 HDTVRLSATGAAL
+1198 
-1211 TVARVH
+1211 
-1217 VRLNYPKADGTTA
+1217 
-1230 TAVKDTEAVTVPANG
+1230 
-1245 VKSVASPAFTP
+1245 
-1256 SDLGLGDLWP
+1256 
-1266 DNTAGTYYWFDV
+1266 
-1278 WVDKADVALS
+1278 
-1288 GDTGVMALSGTLSHD
+1288 
-1303 GKADA
+1303 
-1308 AERFRLDRQ
+1308 
-1317 AGRAT
+1317 
-1322 TTAAGTFDRAGGMA
+1322 
-1336 ATHDTLHLA
+1336 
-1345 FPGARTLKVT
+1345 
-1355 STLRYAADAAA
+1355 
-1366 VKADASKAKAVTV
+1366 
-1379 AANGDVAGPSFTPSD
+1379 
-1394 FGWSSWKAGRYWYD
+1394 
-1408 LDIPAQSGYD
+1408 
-1418 ALAVDGLT
+1418 DGLT
-1426 DRAEQWTAVVPF
+1426 DKAEQWTVVVPF
-1438 TFDLAK
+1438 ALDLAK

-1459 PVKGAVFTLTET
+1459 PVKGATFTLTET
-1471 TDASGSTAKPGTSPK
+1471 TDASGSAAKPGTSPR
-1486 TVTTDANGA
+1486 TVTTDADGA

-1508 RWFKL
+1508 RWFRL
-1513 VETKAP
+1513 AETKAP

-1534 VSGGADKAAVTVYGS
+1534 VSDGADKASVTVSGS
-1549 NAEAKTLL
+1549 NAEAKALL

-1604 CVFLR
+1604 CVVLR
-1609 RRNTSPLGR
+1609 RRNASPLDR

>member
-1 MSKWPKKPLLA
+1 MSKWSKKPLLA
-12 ALAALTAVGLGV
+12 VLAALTAVGLGV

-29 EGTAA
+29 DGTAA
-34 ATAYIT
+34 ATAYIS
-40 VAAVGGTTL
+40 VEAAGGTTL
-49 EGRTYRAYRLG
+49 DGRTYKAYRLG
-60 SYGRTDVRVDP
+60 SYGKTDVRVDQ

-86 PDKAEVVTD
+86 PDRADAVAD

-115 DSAKLEAFARELAS
+115 DSAKLEAFARGLAS
-129 SLSNT
+129 SLSDA

-159 DGSTCLTG
+159 DGSACLTG

-212 ASGPPIARYAA
+212 TSGSPMARYAA

-255 LSYMNN
+255 LNYMNN

-278 GLVAGRAN
+278 RLVAGRAN

-298 MLTVGGDYSSA
+298 MLAVGGDYTSA
-309 STTDGNNWNRGAVS
+309 STTDGNNWNRGAVG

-335 IPLDSLNTINAYGLW
+335 IPLDSLNTIHSYGLW

-393 LQPLSTQLANETPTG
+393 LRPLSTQLANETPTG

-418 TETVWLSVNGRNDD
+418 TETVWLGVNGRNDD
-432 GSMKYNGRKDTV
+432 GSMKYNGQKDTV

-462 TQVFDLDMDKLE
+462 TQVFDLDMDELE

-539 LASRVLWNWVD
+539 LASRVLWNWTD
-550 ATYVGYDESHGVL
+550 ASYVKYDESHGIM
-563 HVDKNG
+563 HINST
-569 GHKAFSADGKDTY
+569 HNKAQDGKESY
-582 HHSGDWYGTTPSPG
+582 EGGSYGSAASPG

-611 VKMQCD
+611 VRMRCD

-641 GFVDDNSVTVDAAT
+641 GFVDDNSVTVNAAT
-655 TASHDGVDVGTTKA
+655 TASHDGVDVGTDKA

-692 TLNHSASTDGRTADE
+692 TLNHSASTDGRTADK

-732 PADLGM
+732 PSDLGM
-738 KTWRPGRYWFDL
+738 KTWQPGRYWFDL

-800 MAGDARAGG
+800 MAGDARVGG
-809 TQKVHDSITI
+809 TQKVHDSITVT
-819 ANPDPNRA
+819 NHDPNRA

-860 KTFDSADFAPSDLK
+860 RTFDSADFAPSDLK

-904 VDLVHDGR
+904 ADLVHDGR

-923 SKGGKDFATK
+923 KGGKDFATK

-984 TKTDTVPTGSAYKDL
+984 TKTDTVPAGSAYKDL

-1055 ATKTDAPAGLTD
+1055 TTKTDAPAGLTN
-1067 LSAAPVHDTV
+1067 LSATPVHDTM

-1097 YRAAD
+1097 YQAAD
-1102 GTTAKARAVT
+1102 GTTAKAKAVT
-1112 FKAAVNGSTK
+1112 FRAVINGSTK
-1122 SPDIAP
+1122 SPDVTPAL
-1128 SAFSGWTKWKIG
+1128 FGWKTWRIG
-1140 HYWFDLTAVDP
+1140 HYWFDLSAVDP
-1151 NGKTVTVNGANDP
+1151 NDKTITVPGANDA

-1169 VSNHT
+1169 VGNHT
-1174 TKATLAITTQADKG
+1174 TKATLAITTQAAKG

-1198 HDTVRLSATGAAL
+1198 HDTVRLSAAGAAL

-1230 TAVKDTEAVTVPANG
+1230 TAVKDTGSITVPKNG
-1245 VKSVASPAFTP
+1245 SKSIASPAFTP

-1278 WVDKADVALS
+1278 WVDKSDVALS

-1317 AGRAT
+1317 ADKAT
-1322 TTAAGTFDRAGGMA
+1322 TTAAGTFGRAGGMA

-1345 FPGARTLKVT
+1345 FPGAKTLKAT
-1355 STLRYAADAAA
+1355 STLHYAADAAA

-1379 AANGDVAGPSFTPSD
+1379 AANGDVAGPSFAPSD

-1408 LDIPAQSGYD
+1408 LDIPAQSGYN

-1426 DRAEQWTAVVPF
+1426 DRAEQWSAVVPF
-1438 TFDLAK
+1438 ALDLAK

-1459 PVKGAVFTLTET
+1459 PVKGAVFTLTEAA
-1471 TDASGSTAKPGTSPK
+1471 DASGSTAKPGTSPR

-1495 AHLLDGVIGATGD
+1495 AHLFDGVIGATGD
-1508 RWFKL
+1508 RWFRL
-1513 VETKAP
+1513 AETKAP
-1519 ASYALPSAG
+1519 ASYALPSSG
-1528 TYWMVR
+1528 TYWMVH
-1534 VSGGADKAAVTVYGS
+1534 VKGGADKASVTVAGS
-1549 NAEAKTLL
+1549 NAEAKALL
-1557 KGLDGSTVT
+1557 KDLSGSAVT

-1573 NIMPPMTGGRYD
+1573 DIMPPMTGGRYD

-1593 GAVTLGLLIAG
+1593 GVVTLGLLIAG
-1604 CVFLR
+1604 CVVLR
-1609 RRNTSPLGR
+1609 RRNTSPLDR

>member
-1 MSKWPKKPLLA
+1 M
-12 ALAALTAVGLGV
+12 
-24 PCAMA
+24 
-29 EGTAA
+29 
-34 ATAYIT
+34 
-40 VAAVGGTTL
+40 
-49 EGRTYRAYRLG
+49 
-60 SYGRTDVRVDP
+60 
-71 DSGDR
+71 
-76 YAASIPVSTD
+76 
-86 PDKAEVVTD
+86 
-95 AGSKAGFTGD
+95 
-105 DMLAAAWAST
+105 
-115 DSAKLEAFARELAS
+115 
-129 SLSNT
+129 
-134 EPAASVE
+134 
-141 GAGRMGPFTPGVY
+141 Y

-159 DGSTCLTG
+159 DGSACLTG

-212 ASGPPIARYAA
+212 TSGSPMARYAA

-249 IYTGGN
+249 IYTGEN

-270 NGNLTNGR
+270 NGDLTNGR

-298 MLTVGGDYSSA
+298 MLAVGGDYSSV
-309 STTDGNNWNRGAVS
+309 STTDGNTWNRGAVG

-335 IPLDSLNTINAYGLW
+335 IPLDSLNTIKSYGLW

-408 KVGYARGTDS
+408 KVGYARGTNS

-539 LASRVLWNWVD
+539 LASRVLWNWTD
-550 ATYVGYDESHGVL
+550 ASYVKYDESHGVL

-655 TASHDGVDVGTTKA
+655 TASHDGVDVGTDKA
-669 VRDSISLRNNGK
+669 VHDSISLRNNGK
-681 KYGAAVAKATV
+681 KYGAAVAKTTV
-692 TLNHSASTDGRTADE
+692 TLNYSASTDGRTADK

-732 PADLGM
+732 PSDLGM
-738 KTWRPGRYWFDL
+738 KTWQSGRYWFDL

-758 VTGTARYET
+758 VTGTARHET

-782 SEQWTITPT
+782 SEHWTITPT

-800 MAGDARAGG
+800 MAGDARVGG
-809 TQKVHDSITI
+809 TQKVHDSITVT
-819 ANPDPNRA
+819 NLDPNRA

-835 TLHMKMGNRKASK
+835 TLHMRMGNRKASK

-860 KTFDSADFAPSDLK
+860 RTFDSADFAPSDLRRK
-874 RGTWG
+874 CWSAGL
-879 NTGYWFD
+879 YWFD
-886 ATVSAADVT
+886 ATVAAADAT

-904 VDLVHDGR
+904 ADLVHDGK
-912 NDKAQSFNLTW
+912 NDTAQKFNLTMDGLNGF
-923 SKGGKDFATK
+923 STQ
-933 AQETFSTAGGTSSV
+933 AQGTFSTAGGTSSV
-947 HDRLNVVNSEA
+947 HDRLVVTTGADSLA
-958 LVNDL
+958 DDL
-963 SVKVTLNWASSPT
+963 SVRVTLNWASSPT

-984 TKTDTVPTGSAYKDL
+984 TKADVVPAGSGYRDL
-999 PGFAPSDLRMTTWK
+999 RDFAPSDLKMTTWK
-1013 AGRYWYDVLIPVQ
+1013 AGRYWYDVEIPAQ
-1026 EGVGEDIP
+1026 EGV
-1034 LDGLDDAD
+1034 DDAITLHGLTKD
-1042 QESWTVAEPTAGL
+1042 TAKESWTVVTPFGL
-1055 ATKTDAPAGLTD
+1055 
-1067 LSAAPVHDTV
+1067 
-1077 TAKTTGYPAGST
+1077 
-1089 FDATLTLN
+1089 N
-1097 YRAAD
+1097 
-1102 GTTAKARAVT
+1102 
-1112 FKAAVNGSTK
+1112 
-1122 SPDIAP
+1122 
-1128 SAFSGWTKWKIG
+1128 
-1140 HYWFDLTAVDP
+1140 
-1151 NGKTVTVNGANDP
+1151 
-1164 NEQFD
+1164 
-1169 VSNHT
+1169 
-1174 TKATLAITTQADKG
+1174 
-1188 TASTTNADPV
+1188 
-1198 HDTVRLSATGAAL
+1198 
-1211 TVARVH
+1211 
-1217 VRLNYPKADGTTA
+1217 
-1230 TAVKDTEAVTVPANG
+1230 
-1245 VKSVASPAFTP
+1245 
-1256 SDLGLGDLWP
+1256 
-1266 DNTAGTYYWFDV
+1266 
-1278 WVDKADVALS
+1278 
-1288 GDTGVMALSGTLSHD
+1288 
-1303 GKADA
+1303 
-1308 AERFRLDRQ
+1308 
-1317 AGRAT
+1317 
-1322 TTAAGTFDRAGGMA
+1322 
-1336 ATHDTLHLA
+1336 
-1345 FPGARTLKVT
+1345 
-1355 STLRYAADAAA
+1355 
-1366 VKADASKAKAVTV
+1366 
-1379 AANGDVAGPSFTPSD
+1379 
-1394 FGWSSWKAGRYWYD
+1394 
-1408 LDIPAQSGYD
+1408 
-1418 ALAVDGLT
+1418 
-1426 DRAEQWTAVVPF
+1426 
-1438 TFDLAK
+1438 LAK

-1459 PVKGAVFTLTET
+1459 PVKGATFTLTET
-1471 TDASGSTAKPGTSPK
+1471 TDASGSTVKPGTAVR
-1486 TVTTDANGA
+1486 TVTTDADGS
-1495 AHLLDGVIGATGD
+1495 AHLLDGTIAPLEV

-1513 VETKAP
+1513 AETKAP
-1519 ASYALPSAG
+1519 SSYKGTGSG
-1528 TYWMVR
+1528 TYWMIKAT
-1534 VSGGADKAAVTVYGS
+1534 GTPTGATISATGS
-1549 NAEAKTLL
+1549 NAEAKALL
-1557 KGLDGSTVT
+1557 KGLDGSAVT
-1566 VGDRLEG
+1566 VGNRLEG

-1593 GAVTLGLLIAG
+1593 GVVTLGLLIAG
-1604 CVFLR
+1604 CVILR
-1609 RRNTSPLGR
+1609 RRNTSPLDR

>member
-12 ALAALTAVGLGV
+12 VLAALTAVGLGV

-29 EGTAA
+29 DGTAA
-34 ATAYIT
+34 ATAYIS
-40 VAAVGGTTL
+40 VEAAGGTTL
-49 EGRTYRAYRLG
+49 DGRTYKAYRLG
-60 SYGRTDVRVDP
+60 SYGKTDVRVDQ

-86 PDKAEVVTD
+86 PDRADAVAD

-115 DSAKLEAFARELAS
+115 DSAKLEAFARELVS
-129 SLSNT
+129 SLSDA

-159 DGSTCLTG
+159 DGSACLTG

-298 MLTVGGDYSSA
+298 MLAVGGDYTSA
-309 STTDGNNWNRGAVS
+309 STTDGSTWNRGAVS

-335 IPLDSLNTINAYGLW
+335 IPLDSLNTINSYGLW

-393 LQPLSTQLANETPTG
+393 LRPLSTQLANETPTG
-408 KVGYARGTDS
+408 KVGYTRGTDS
-418 TETVWLSVNGRNDD
+418 TETVWLSVNGRNGD

-521 KVNIGVNQQD
+521 KVNIGINQQD

-539 LASRVLWNWVD
+539 LASRVLWNWTD
-550 ATYVGYDESHGVL
+550 ASYVKYDESHGVL

-582 HHSGDWYGTTPSPG
+582 HHSGDWYGSTPSPG

-655 TASHDGVDVGTTKA
+655 TASHDGVDVGTDKA
-669 VRDSISLRNNGK
+669 VHDSISLRNNGK
-681 KYGAAVAKATV
+681 KYGAAVAKATM
-692 TLNHSASTDGRTADE
+692 TLNYSASTDGRTADK

-717 VAAGKTVSADSPDFT
+717 VAAGKTVSSDSPDFT
-732 PADLGM
+732 PSDLGM
-738 KTWRPGRYWFDL
+738 KTWQPGRYWFDL

-791 ASPTISTRA
+791 VSPTISTRA
-800 MAGDARAGG
+800 MAGDARVGG

-827 ITIAKVTT
+827 VTIAKVTT

-848 TVGPVTIPAGGS
+848 TAGPVTIPAGGS
-860 KTFDSADFAPSDLK
+860 RTFDSADFAPSDLK

-879 NTGYWFD
+879 NTRYWFD
-886 ATVSAADVT
+886 ATVAAADVT
-895 YPSGAQALS
+895 YPSGAQALTA
-904 VDLVHDGR
+904 DLVHDGR

-923 SKGGKDFATK
+923 SKGGKDFNTK
-933 AQETFSTAGGTSSV
+933 AQETFSTAGRASLV
-947 HDRLNVVNSEA
+947 RDRLNVVNSEA

-984 TKTDTVPTGSAYKDL
+984 TKTDTVPAGSAYKDL

-1055 ATKTDAPAGLTD
+1055 TTKTDAPAALTD
-1067 LSAAPVHDTV
+1067 LSATPVHDTV

-1102 GTTAKARAVT
+1102 GTTAKAKAVT
-1112 FKAAVNGSTK
+1112 FRAVINGSTK
-1122 SPDIAP
+1122 SPDVTPAL
-1128 SAFSGWTKWKIG
+1128 FGWKTWRIG
-1140 HYWFDLTAVDP
+1140 HYWFDLSAVDP
-1151 NGKTVTVNGANDP
+1151 NDKTLTVPGANDA

-1169 VSNHT
+1169 VGNHT
-1174 TKATLAITTQADKG
+1174 TKATLAITTQAAKG

-1198 HDTVRLSATGAAL
+1198 HDTVRLSAAGAAL

-1230 TAVKDTEAVTVPANG
+1230 TAVKDTGSITVPKNG
-1245 VKSVASPAFTP
+1245 SKSIASPAFTP

-1317 AGRAT
+1317 AGKAT
-1322 TTAAGTFDRAGGMA
+1322 TTAAGTFGRAGGMA

-1345 FPGARTLKVT
+1345 FPGAKTLKAT
-1355 STLRYAADAAA
+1355 STLHYAADAAA
-1366 VKADASKAKAVTV
+1366 VKADTSKAKAVTV
-1379 AANGDVAGPSFTPSD
+1379 AANGDVAGPSFAPSD

-1408 LDIPAQSGYD
+1408 LDIPAQSGYN

-1438 TFDLAK
+1438 VLDLAK

-1459 PVKGAVFTLTET
+1459 PVKGAVFTLTEAA
-1471 TDASGSTAKPGTSPK
+1471 DASGSIAKPGTSPR
-1486 TVTTDANGA
+1486 TVITDANGA

-1508 RWFKL
+1508 RWFRL
-1513 VETKAP
+1513 AETKAP
-1519 ASYALPSAG
+1519 ASYALPSSG
-1528 TYWMVR
+1528 TYWMVH
-1534 VSGGADKAAVTVYGS
+1534 VKGGADKASVTVAGS
-1549 NAEAKTLL
+1549 NAEAKALL
-1557 KGLDGSTVT
+1557 KGLDGSAVT
-1566 VGDRLEG
+1566 VGNRLEG
-1573 NIMPPMTGGRYD
+1573 DIMPPMTGGRYD

-1593 GAVTLGLLIAG
+1593 GVVTLGLLIAG
-1604 CVFLR
+1604 CVVLR
-1609 RRNTSPLGR
+1609 RRNASPLDR

>member
-1 MSKWPKKPLLA
+1 MERQPPPHTSPSRRWA
-12 ALAALTAVGLGV
+12 A
-24 PCAMA
+24 P
-29 EGTAA
+29 
-34 ATAYIT
+34 
-40 VAAVGGTTL
+40 TL
-49 EGRTYRAYRLG
+49 DGRTYKAYRLG
-60 SYGRTDVRVDP
+60 SYGKTDVRVDP

-159 DGSTCLTG
+159 DGSACLTG

-212 ASGPPIARYAA
+212 TSGSPIARYAA

-255 LSYMNN
+255 MDYMNG
-261 LEVEGSVIV
+261 LEIEGSVIV
-270 NGNLTNGR
+270 NGNLTHGR

-286 WGMGYTPPKNSV
+286 WGIGYTPPKNSV
-298 MLTVGGDYSSA
+298 MLAVGGDYSSV
-309 STTDGNNWNRGAVS
+309 STTDGYNWHRGAV
-323 GRAQIG
+323 GGKAQIG
-329 GRDNRV
+329 GKDNRV
-335 IPLDSLNTINAYGLW
+335 IPLDSLNTINAYGFW
-350 STWFIS
+350 GTWFIP
-356 GQTNVKSISNMGHD
+356 GQTNVRSTSNMGHD
-370 AALKVDIDGKGTIV
+370 AALKGDIDGKGTIV

-418 TETVWLSVNGRNDD
+418 TETVWLGVNGRNDD
-432 GSMKYNGRKDTV
+432 GSMKYNGQKDTV

-462 TQVFDLDMDKLE
+462 TQVFDLDMDELE

-496 AIVVNVRGSG
+496 AIVVNVKGSG

-521 KVNIGVNQQD
+521 KVSIGVNQQD
-531 GAYNDFRK
+531 GTYNDFRK
-539 LASRVLWNWVD
+539 LASRVLWNWTD
-550 ATYVGYDESHGVL
+550 ASYVKYDESHGIM
-563 HVDKNG
+563 HINST
-569 GHKAFSADGKDTY
+569 HSKAQDGKESY
-582 HHSGDWYGTTPSPG
+582 EGGSYGSAASPG

-611 VKMQCD
+611 VRMRCD

-669 VRDSISLRNNGK
+669 VHDSISLRDNGK
-681 KYGAAVAKATV
+681 KYGAAAAKATV
-692 TLNHSASTDGRTADE
+692 TLNYSASSNGKTADK

-717 VAAGKTVSADSPDFT
+717 VPAGKTVSTDSPDFT

-738 KTWRPGRYWFDL
+738 KSWQPGRYWFDL

-791 ASPTISTRA
+791 SAPTISTRA
-800 MAGDARAGG
+800 MAGDAKVGG
-809 TQKVHDSITI
+809 TQKVHDSITVT
-819 ANPDPNRA
+819 NHDPNRA

-835 TLHMKMGNRKASK
+835 TLHMKTGNRKASK
-848 TVGPVTIPAGGS
+848 TIGPVTIPAGGS
-860 KTFDSADFAPSDLK
+860 RTFDSADFVPSDLRRK
-874 RGTWG
+874 CWSAAL
-879 NTGYWFD
+879 YWFD
-886 ATVSAADVT
+886 ATVAAADAT

-904 VDLVHDGR
+904 ADLVHDGK
-912 NDKAQSFNLTW
+912 NDTAQKFILTMD
-923 SKGGKDFATK
+923 GPNDFSTQ
-933 AQETFSTAGGTSSV
+933 AQGTFSTAGGTSSV
-947 HDRLNVVNSEA
+947 HDRLVVTIGADSLA
-958 LVNDL
+958 DDL

-984 TKTDTVPTGSAYKDL
+984 TKADVVPAGSGHKDL
-999 PGFAPSDLRMTTWK
+999 RDFVPSDLKMTTWK
-1013 AGRYWYDVLIPVQ
+1013 AGRYWYDVEIPAQ
-1026 EGVGEDIP
+1026 EGV
-1034 LDGLDDAD
+1034 DDAITLHGLTKD
-1042 QESWTVAEPTAGL
+1042 TAKESWT
-1055 ATKTDAPAGLTD
+1055 
-1067 LSAAPVHDTV
+1067 
-1077 TAKTTGYPAGST
+1077 
-1089 FDATLTLN
+1089 
-1097 YRAAD
+1097 
-1102 GTTAKARAVT
+1102 AVT
-1112 FKAAVNGSTK
+1112 PFGL
-1122 SPDIAP
+1122 
-1128 SAFSGWTKWKIG
+1128 
-1140 HYWFDLTAVDP
+1140 DLV
-1151 NGKTVTVNGANDP
+1151 
-1164 NEQFD
+1164 
-1169 VSNHT
+1169 
-1174 TKATLAITTQADKG
+1174 
-1188 TASTTNADPV
+1188 
-1198 HDTVRLSATGAAL
+1198 
-1211 TVARVH
+1211 
-1217 VRLNYPKADGTTA
+1217 
-1230 TAVKDTEAVTVPANG
+1230 
-1245 VKSVASPAFTP
+1245 
-1256 SDLGLGDLWP
+1256 
-1266 DNTAGTYYWFDV
+1266 
-1278 WVDKADVALS
+1278 
-1288 GDTGVMALSGTLSHD
+1288 
-1303 GKADA
+1303 
-1308 AERFRLDRQ
+1308 
-1317 AGRAT
+1317 
-1322 TTAAGTFDRAGGMA
+1322 
-1336 ATHDTLHLA
+1336 
-1345 FPGARTLKVT
+1345 
-1355 STLRYAADAAA
+1355 
-1366 VKADASKAKAVTV
+1366 
-1379 AANGDVAGPSFTPSD
+1379 
-1394 FGWSSWKAGRYWYD
+1394 
-1408 LDIPAQSGYD
+1408 
-1418 ALAVDGLT
+1418 
-1426 DRAEQWTAVVPF
+1426 
-1438 TFDLAK
+1438 K

-1459 PVKGAVFTLTET
+1459 PVKGAVFSLTET
-1471 TDASGSTAKPGTSPK
+1471 TDQTGSTAKPGTTVR
-1486 TVTTDANGA
+1486 TVTTDANGS
-1495 AHLLDGVIGATGD
+1495 AHLLDGTIAPLEV

-1513 VETKAP
+1513 AETKAP
-1519 ASYALPSAG
+1519 SSYKGTGSG
-1528 TYWMVR
+1528 TYWMIKAT
-1534 VSGGADKAAVTVYGS
+1534 GTPTGATISATGS
-1549 NAEAKTLL
+1549 NEEAKALL
-1557 KGLDGSTVT
+1557 KGSTGSTVT
-1566 VGDRLEG
+1566 VGNRLEG

-1593 GAVTLGLLIAG
+1593 GVVTLGLLIAG
-1604 CVFLR
+1604 CAVLR
-1609 RRNTSPLGR
+1609 RRNTSPLDR

>member
-1 MSKWPKKPLLA
+1 MLKWPKKPLLA
-12 ALAALTAVGLGV
+12 VLAALTAVGLGV

-29 EGTAA
+29 DGTAA

-49 EGRTYRAYRLG
+49 DGRTYKAYRLG
-60 SYGRTDVRVDP
+60 SYGKTDVRVDP

-159 DGSTCLTG
+159 DGSACLTG

-212 ASGPPIARYAA
+212 TSGSPIARYAA

-255 LSYMNN
+255 MDYMNG
-261 LEVEGSVIV
+261 LEIEGSVIV
-270 NGNLTNGR
+270 NGNLTHGR

-298 MLTVGGDYSSA
+298 MLAVGGDYSSV
-309 STTDGNNWNRGAVS
+309 STTDGYNWHRGAV
-323 GRAQIG
+323 GGKAQIG
-329 GRDNRV
+329 GKDNRV
-335 IPLDSLNTINAYGLW
+335 IPLDSLNTINAYGFW
-350 STWFIS
+350 GTWFIP
-356 GQTNVKSISNMGHD
+356 GQTNVRSTSNMGHD

-393 LQPLSTQLANETPTG
+393 LQPLSTYLANETPTG

-418 TETVWLSVNGRNDD
+418 TETVWLGVNGRNDD
-432 GSMKYNGRKDTV
+432 GSMKYNGQKDTV

-462 TQVFDLDMDKLE
+462 TQVFDLDMDELE

-496 AIVVNVRGSG
+496 AIVVNVKGSG

-521 KVNIGVNQQD
+521 KVSIGVNQQD
-531 GAYNDFRK
+531 GTYNDFRK
-539 LASRVLWNWVD
+539 LASRVLWNWTD
-550 ATYVGYDESHGVL
+550 ASYVKYDESHGIM
-563 HVDKNG
+563 HINST
-569 GHKAFSADGKDTY
+569 HSKAQDGKESY
-582 HHSGDWYGTTPSPG
+582 EGGSYGSAASPG

-611 VKMQCD
+611 VRMRCD

-669 VRDSISLRNNGK
+669 VHDSISLRDNGK
-681 KYGAAVAKATV
+681 KYGAAAAKATV
-692 TLNHSASTDGRTADE
+692 TLNYSASSNGKTADK

-717 VAAGKTVSADSPDFT
+717 VPAGKTVSTDSPDFT

-738 KTWRPGRYWFDL
+738 KSWQPGRYWFDL

-791 ASPTISTRA
+791 SAPTISTRA
-800 MAGDARAGG
+800 MAGDARVGG

-819 ANPDPNRA
+819 ANHDPNRA
-827 ITIAKVTT
+827 ITVAKVTT
-835 TLHMKMGNRKASK
+835 TLHMRTGNRKASK

-860 KTFDSADFAPSDLK
+860 KTFDSADFVPSDLK
-874 RGTWG
+874 RKGWSAKTD
-879 NTGYWFD
+879 YWFD
-886 ATVSAADVT
+886 ATVAAADAT

-904 VDLVHDGR
+904 ADLIHDGEK
-912 NDKAQSFNLTW
+912 DKAQHFALTF
-923 SKGGKDFATK
+923 SGGPGDFSTQ
-933 AQETFSTAGGTSSV
+933 AQGTFSTAGGTSIV
-947 HDRLNVVNSEA
+947 HDRLVVTTGADSLA
-958 LVNDL
+958 DDL
-963 SVKVTLNWASSPT
+963 SVRVTLNWASSPT
-976 ATKAEASA
+976 ATRAEASA
-984 TKTDTVPTGSAYKDL
+984 TKADVVPAGSDHKDL
-999 PGFAPSDLRMTTWK
+999 RDFAPSDLKMPAWK
-1013 AGRYWYDVLIPVQ
+1013 AGRYWYDV
-1026 EGVGEDIP
+1026 DIP
-1034 LDGLDDAD
+1034 AQDGVDDAITLHGLTKD
-1042 QESWTVAEPTAGL
+1042 TARESWTVVTPFGL
-1055 ATKTDAPAGLTD
+1055 
-1067 LSAAPVHDTV
+1067 
-1077 TAKTTGYPAGST
+1077 
-1089 FDATLTLN
+1089 N
-1097 YRAAD
+1097 
-1102 GTTAKARAVT
+1102 
-1112 FKAAVNGSTK
+1112 
-1122 SPDIAP
+1122 
-1128 SAFSGWTKWKIG
+1128 
-1140 HYWFDLTAVDP
+1140 
-1151 NGKTVTVNGANDP
+1151 
-1164 NEQFD
+1164 
-1169 VSNHT
+1169 
-1174 TKATLAITTQADKG
+1174 
-1188 TASTTNADPV
+1188 
-1198 HDTVRLSATGAAL
+1198 
-1211 TVARVH
+1211 
-1217 VRLNYPKADGTTA
+1217 
-1230 TAVKDTEAVTVPANG
+1230 
-1245 VKSVASPAFTP
+1245 
-1256 SDLGLGDLWP
+1256 
-1266 DNTAGTYYWFDV
+1266 
-1278 WVDKADVALS
+1278 
-1288 GDTGVMALSGTLSHD
+1288 
-1303 GKADA
+1303 
-1308 AERFRLDRQ
+1308 
-1317 AGRAT
+1317 
-1322 TTAAGTFDRAGGMA
+1322 
-1336 ATHDTLHLA
+1336 
-1345 FPGARTLKVT
+1345 
-1355 STLRYAADAAA
+1355 
-1366 VKADASKAKAVTV
+1366 
-1379 AANGDVAGPSFTPSD
+1379 
-1394 FGWSSWKAGRYWYD
+1394 
-1408 LDIPAQSGYD
+1408 
-1418 ALAVDGLT
+1418 
-1426 DRAEQWTAVVPF
+1426 
-1438 TFDLAK
+1438 LAK

-1459 PVKGAVFTLTET
+1459 PVKGATFTLTET
-1471 TDASGSTAKPGTSPK
+1471 TDASGSTVKPGTDVR
-1486 TVTTDANGA
+1486 TVTTDANGS
-1495 AHLLDGVIGATGD
+1495 AHLLDGTIAPLEV

-1513 VETKAP
+1513 AETKVP
-1519 ASYALPSAG
+1519 ASYKDPGKDA
-1528 TYWMVR
+1528 YWMIKAT
-1534 VSGGADKAAVTVYGS
+1534 GTPTGATISATGS
-1549 NAEAKTLL
+1549 NAEAKALL
-1557 KGLDGSTVT
+1557 KGSTDSTVT
-1566 VGDRLEG
+1566 VGDQLEG
-1573 NIMPPMTGGRYD
+1573 NIMPPLTGGRYD

-1593 GAVTLGLLIAG
+1593 GVVTLGLLIAG
-1604 CVFLR
+1604 CAVLR
-1609 RRNTSPLGR
+1609 RRNTSPLDR

>member
-1 MSKWPKKPLLA
+1 MSKWSKKPLLA
-12 ALAALTAVGLGV
+12 VLAALTAVGLGV

-29 EGTAA
+29 DGTAA
-34 ATAYIT
+34 ATAYIS
-40 VAAVGGTTL
+40 VEAAGGTTL
-49 EGRTYRAYRLG
+49 DGRTYKAYRLG
-60 SYGRTDVRVDP
+60 SYGKTDVRVDQ

-86 PDKAEVVTD
+86 PDRADAVAD

-105 DMLAAAWAST
+105 DMLAAAWVST
-115 DSAKLEAFARELAS
+115 DSAKLEAFARGLAS
-129 SLSNT
+129 SLSDA

-159 DGSTCLTG
+159 DGSACLTG

-212 ASGPPIARYAA
+212 TSGSPIARYAA

-255 LSYMNN
+255 MDYMNG
-261 LEVEGSVIV
+261 LEIEGSVIV

-298 MLTVGGDYSSA
+298 MLAVGGDYSSA
-309 STTDGNNWNRGAVS
+309 STTNGNNWNRGAV
-323 GRAQIG
+323 GGKAQIG

-335 IPLDSLNTINAYGLW
+335 VPLDSMNTINAYGFW
-350 STWFIS
+350 YTWFID
-356 GQTNVKSISNMGHD
+356 GQTNVRSTSNMGHD

-384 DYNDYVDRQ
+384 DYNDYVNRQ

-408 KVGYARGTDS
+408 SVAYKRGSDS
-418 TETVWLSVNGRNDD
+418 TETVWLGVNGRNND
-432 GSMKYNGRKDTV
+432 GSMEYNGQKDTV

-462 TQVFDLDMDKLE
+462 TQVFDLDMDELE

-521 KVNIGVNQQD
+521 KVSIGVNQQD
-531 GAYNDFRK
+531 GTYNDFRK
-539 LASRVLWNWVD
+539 LASRVIWNWTD
-550 ATYVGYDESHGVL
+550 ASYVKYDESHGIM
-563 HVDKNG
+563 HINST
-569 GHKAFSADGKDTY
+569 HNKAQDGKDSY
-582 HHSGDWYGTTPSPG
+582 EGGSYGSAASPG

-611 VKMQCD
+611 VRMRCD

-655 TASHDGVDVGTTKA
+655 TASHDGVDVGTDKA

-692 TLNHSASTDGRTADE
+692 TLNYSASTDGRTADK
-707 KATKATGAIQ
+707 KASKATGAIQ
-717 VAAGKTVSADSPDFT
+717 VAAGKTASADSPDFT
-732 PADLGM
+732 PSDLKM
-738 KTWRPGRYWFDL
+738 TTWQPGRYWFDL
-750 SVEEKDLS
+750 SVDEKDLS

-791 ASPTISTRA
+791 SAPTISTRA
-800 MAGDARAGG
+800 MAGDARVGG

-827 ITIAKVTT
+827 ITVAKVTT
-835 TLHMKMGNRKASK
+835 TLHMKAGNRKASK

-860 KTFDSADFAPSDLK
+860 KTFDSADFVPSDLRRK
-874 RGTWG
+874 CWARGT
-879 NTGYWFD
+879 YWFD
-886 ATVSAADVT
+886 AAVAASDVT
-895 YPSGAQALS
+895 YPSGAQALTAN
-904 VDLVHDGR
+904 LIHDGK
-912 NDKAQSFNLTW
+912 NDTAQQFALRLDE
-923 SKGGKDFATK
+923 KGNDFSTQ
-933 AQETFSTAGGTSSV
+933 AQGTFATAGGASSV
-947 HDRLNVVNSEA
+947 HDRLVVTTGADSLA
-958 LVNDL
+958 DDL

-976 ATKAEASA
+976 ATRAEASA
-984 TKTDTVPTGSAYKDL
+984 TKADVVPAGSDHKDL
-999 PGFAPSDLRMTTWK
+999 RDFAPSDLKMTAWK
-1013 AGRYWYDVLIPVQ
+1013 AGRYWYDV
-1026 EGVGEDIP
+1026 
-1034 LDGLDDAD
+1034 
-1042 QESWTVAEPTAGL
+1042 
-1055 ATKTDAPAGLTD
+1055 
-1067 LSAAPVHDTV
+1067 
-1077 TAKTTGYPAGST
+1077 
-1089 FDATLTLN
+1089 
-1097 YRAAD
+1097 
-1102 GTTAKARAVT
+1102 
-1112 FKAAVNGSTK
+1112 
-1122 SPDIAP
+1122 
-1128 SAFSGWTKWKIG
+1128 
-1140 HYWFDLTAVDP
+1140 
-1151 NGKTVTVNGANDP
+1151 
-1164 NEQFD
+1164 
-1169 VSNHT
+1169 
-1174 TKATLAITTQADKG
+1174 
-1188 TASTTNADPV
+1188 
-1198 HDTVRLSATGAAL
+1198 
-1211 TVARVH
+1211 
-1217 VRLNYPKADGTTA
+1217 
-1230 TAVKDTEAVTVPANG
+1230 
-1245 VKSVASPAFTP
+1245 
-1256 SDLGLGDLWP
+1256 
-1266 DNTAGTYYWFDV
+1266 
-1278 WVDKADVALS
+1278 
-1288 GDTGVMALSGTLSHD
+1288 
-1303 GKADA
+1303 
-1308 AERFRLDRQ
+1308 
-1317 AGRAT
+1317 
-1322 TTAAGTFDRAGGMA
+1322 
-1336 ATHDTLHLA
+1336 
-1345 FPGARTLKVT
+1345 
-1355 STLRYAADAAA
+1355 
-1366 VKADASKAKAVTV
+1366 
-1379 AANGDVAGPSFTPSD
+1379 
-1394 FGWSSWKAGRYWYD
+1394 
-1408 LDIPAQSGYD
+1408 DIPAQDGVDD
-1418 ALAVDGLT
+1418 AITLHGLT
-1426 DRAEQWTAVVPF
+1426 KDTAKESWAAVTPF
-1438 TFDLAK
+1438 GLNLAK

-1459 PVKGAVFTLTET
+1459 PVKGATFTLTET
-1471 TDASGSTAKPGTSPK
+1471 TDQTGSTVKPGTAVR
-1486 TVTTDANGA
+1486 TVTTDADGS
-1495 AHLLDGVIGATGD
+1495 AHLLDGTIAPLEV

-1519 ASYALPSAG
+1519 SSYKGTGSG
-1528 TYWMVR
+1528 TYWMIKAT
-1534 VSGGADKAAVTVYGS
+1534 GTPTGATISATGS
-1549 NAEAKTLL
+1549 NAEAKALL
-1557 KGLDGSTVT
+1557 KGLDGSAVT
-1566 VGDRLEG
+1566 VGNRLEG

-1604 CVFLR
+1604 CVVLR
-1609 RRNTSPLGR
+1609 RRNASPLDR

>member
-12 ALAALTAVGLGV
+12 VLAALTAVGLGV

-29 EGTAA
+29 DGTAA
-34 ATAYIT
+34 ATAYIS
-40 VAAVGGTTL
+40 VEAAGGTTL
-49 EGRTYRAYRLG
+49 DGRTYKAYRLG
-60 SYGRTDVRVDP
+60 SYGKTDVRVDQ

-86 PDKAEVVTD
+86 PDRADAVAD

-105 DMLAAAWAST
+105 DMLAAAWTST
-115 DSAKLEAFARELAS
+115 DSAKLEAFARGLAS
-129 SLSNT
+129 SLSDA

-159 DGSTCLTG
+159 DGSACLTG

-212 ASGPPIARYAA
+212 TSGSPIARYAA

-255 LSYMNN
+255 MDYMNG
-261 LEVEGSVIV
+261 LEIEGSVIV

-298 MLTVGGDYSSA
+298 MLAVGGDYSSA
-309 STTDGNNWNRGAVS
+309 STTNGNNWNRGAVG

-329 GRDNRV
+329 GRDNRI
-335 IPLDSLNTINAYGLW
+335 IPLDSMNTINAYGFW
-350 STWFIS
+350 DTWYIP

-418 TETVWLSVNGRNDD
+418 TETVWLGVNGRNDD
-432 GSMKYNGRKDTV
+432 GSVKYNGQKDTV

-462 TQVFDLDMDKLE
+462 TQVFDLDMDELE
-474 NQRKALKLLQWGV
+474 SQRKALKLLQWGV

-521 KVNIGVNQQD
+521 KVSIGVNQQD
-531 GAYNDFRK
+531 GTYNDFRK
-539 LASRVLWNWVD
+539 LASRVIWNWTD
-550 ATYVGYDESHGVL
+550 ASYVKYDESHGIM
-563 HVDKNG
+563 HINSTHSKAQDG
-569 GHKAFSADGKDTY
+569 GESYEGGSYGSAA
-582 HHSGDWYGTTPSPG
+582 SPG

-611 VKMQCD
+611 VRMRCD

-655 TASHDGVDVGTTKA
+655 TASHDGVDVGTDKA

-692 TLNHSASTDGRTADE
+692 TLNYSASTDGRTADE

-732 PADLGM
+732 PSDLGM

-767 SDVGNVAGLSGLTDS
+767 SDVGNIAGLSGLTDS

-791 ASPTISTRA
+791 SAPTISTRA

-827 ITIAKVTT
+827 IIIAKVTT

-848 TVGPVTIPAGGS
+848 TVGPVTILAGGS

-904 VDLVHDGR
+904 ADLVHDGR

-984 TKTDTVPTGSAYKDL
+984 TKTDTVPAGSAYKDL

-1112 FKAAVNGSTK
+1112 FKAAVSGSTK

-1355 STLRYAADAAA
+1355 STLRYAASDTA

-1426 DRAEQWTAVVPF
+1426 DKAEQWTAVVPF

-1471 TDASGSTAKPGTSPK
+1471 TDASGSTAKPGASPR

-1508 RWFKL
+1508 RWFRL
-1513 VETKAP
+1513 AETKAP
-1519 ASYALPSAG
+1519 ASYALPSSG
-1528 TYWMVR
+1528 TYWMVH
-1534 VSGGADKAAVTVYGS
+1534 VKGGADKASVTVYGS
-1549 NAEAKTLL
+1549 NAEAKALL
-1557 KGLDGSTVT
+1557 KGLNGSTVT

-1604 CVFLR
+1604 CVVLR
-1609 RRNTSPLGR
+1609 RRNTSPLDR

>member
-1 MSKWPKKPLLA
+1 MSKWPKKPLSA
-12 ALAALTAVGLGV
+12 VLAALTAVGLGV

-29 EGTAA
+29 DGTAA
-34 ATAYIT
+34 ATAYIS
-40 VAAVGGTTL
+40 VEAAGGTTL
-49 EGRTYRAYRLG
+49 DGRTYKAYRLG
-60 SYGRTDVRVDP
+60 SYGRTDVRVDQ

-86 PDKAEVVTD
+86 PDRADAVAD
-95 AGSKAGFTGD
+95 AGAKAGFTGD

-115 DSAKLEAFARELAS
+115 DSAKLEAFARGLAS
-129 SLSNT
+129 SLSDA

-159 DGSTCLTG
+159 DGSACLTG

-212 ASGPPIARYAA
+212 ASGSPIARYAA

-255 LSYMNN
+255 MDYMNG
-261 LEVEGSVIV
+261 LEIEGSVIV

-298 MLTVGGDYSSA
+298 MLAVGGDYSSA
-309 STTDGNNWNRGAVS
+309 STTDGNNWNRGAVG

-335 IPLDSLNTINAYGLW
+335 IPLDSLNTIHSYGLW
-350 STWFIS
+350 PTWFIS

-418 TETVWLSVNGRNDD
+418 TETVWLGVNGRNDD
-432 GSMKYNGRKDTV
+432 GSMKYNGQKDTV

-462 TQVFDLDMDKLE
+462 TQVFDLDMDELE

-521 KVNIGVNQQD
+521 KVSIGVNQQD
-531 GAYNDFRK
+531 GTYNDFRK
-539 LASRVLWNWVD
+539 LASRVLWNWTD
-550 ATYVGYDESHGVL
+550 ASYVKYDESHGIM
-563 HVDKNG
+563 HINSTHSKAQDGRESYEG
-569 GHKAFSADGKDTY
+569 GSYGSAA
-582 HHSGDWYGTTPSPG
+582 SPG

-611 VKMQCD
+611 VRMRCD

-655 TASHDGVDVGTTKA
+655 TASHDGVDVGTDKA

-692 TLNHSASTDGRTADE
+692 TLNYSASTDGRTADE

-732 PADLGM
+732 PSDLGM

-767 SDVGNVAGLSGLTDS
+767 SDVGNIAGLSGLTDS

-791 ASPTISTRA
+791 SAPTISTRA
-800 MAGDARAGG
+800 MAGDARVGG

-827 ITIAKVTT
+827 IIIAKVTT

-848 TVGPVTIPAGGS
+848 TVGPVTILAGGS

-879 NTGYWFD
+879 DTGYWFD

-904 VDLVHDGR
+904 ADLVHDGR

-923 SKGGKDFATK
+923 GKGGKDFATK

-947 HDRLNVVNSEA
+947 HDRLNVVIPEA

-984 TKTDTVPTGSAYKDL
+984 TKTDTVPAGSAYKDL

-1042 QESWTVAEPTAGL
+1042 QESWT
-1055 ATKTDAPAGLTD
+1055 
-1067 LSAAPVHDTV
+1067 
-1077 TAKTTGYPAGST
+1077 
-1089 FDATLTLN
+1089 
-1097 YRAAD
+1097 
-1102 GTTAKARAVT
+1102 AVT
-1112 FKAAVNGSTK
+1112 PFG
-1122 SPDIAP
+1122 
-1128 SAFSGWTKWKIG
+1128 
-1140 HYWFDLTAVDP
+1140 
-1151 NGKTVTVNGANDP
+1151 
-1164 NEQFD
+1164 
-1169 VSNHT
+1169 
-1174 TKATLAITTQADKG
+1174 
-1188 TASTTNADPV
+1188 
-1198 HDTVRLSATGAAL
+1198 
-1211 TVARVH
+1211 
-1217 VRLNYPKADGTTA
+1217 LN
-1230 TAVKDTEAVTVPANG
+1230 
-1245 VKSVASPAFTP
+1245 
-1256 SDLGLGDLWP
+1256 
-1266 DNTAGTYYWFDV
+1266 
-1278 WVDKADVALS
+1278 
-1288 GDTGVMALSGTLSHD
+1288 
-1303 GKADA
+1303 
-1308 AERFRLDRQ
+1308 
-1317 AGRAT
+1317 
-1322 TTAAGTFDRAGGMA
+1322 
-1336 ATHDTLHLA
+1336 
-1345 FPGARTLKVT
+1345 
-1355 STLRYAADAAA
+1355 
-1366 VKADASKAKAVTV
+1366 
-1379 AANGDVAGPSFTPSD
+1379 
-1394 FGWSSWKAGRYWYD
+1394 
-1408 LDIPAQSGYD
+1408 
-1418 ALAVDGLT
+1418 
-1426 DRAEQWTAVVPF
+1426 
-1438 TFDLAK
+1438 LAK

-1452 QGRWSNE
+1452 QGHWSNE

-1471 TDASGSTAKPGTSPK
+1471 TDQSGSAVKPGTTVR

-1495 AHLLDGVIGATGD
+1495 AHLLDGTIAPLEV

-1519 ASYALPSAG
+1519 SSYKGTGSG
-1528 TYWMVR
+1528 TYWMIKAT
-1534 VSGGADKAAVTVYGS
+1534 GTPTGATISATGS
-1549 NAEAKTLL
+1549 NAEAKALL
-1557 KGLDGSTVT
+1557 KGLDGSAVT
-1566 VGDRLEG
+1566 VGNRLEG

-1593 GAVTLGLLIAG
+1593 GAVTLGLLVAG
-1604 CVFLR
+1604 CVVLR
-1609 RRNTSPLGR
+1609 RRNASPLDR

>member
-12 ALAALTAVGLGV
+12 VLAALTAVGLGV

-29 EGTAA
+29 DGTAA
-34 ATAYIT
+34 ATAYIS
-40 VAAVGGTTL
+40 VEAAGGTTL
-49 EGRTYRAYRLG
+49 DGRTYKAYRLG
-60 SYGRTDVRVDP
+60 SYGKTDVRVDQ

-86 PDKAEVVTD
+86 PDRADAVAD
-95 AGSKAGFTGD
+95 AGSKAGFAGD

-129 SLSNT
+129 SLSDA

-159 DGSTCLTG
+159 DGSACLTG

-212 ASGPPIARYAA
+212 TSGSPIARYAA

-270 NGNLTNGR
+270 NGNLANGR

-298 MLTVGGDYSSA
+298 MLAVGGDYSSV

-335 IPLDSLNTINAYGLW
+335 IPLDSLNTIHSYGLW
-350 STWFIS
+350 PTWFIS
-356 GQTNVKSISNMGHD
+356 GQTNVKSIPNMGHD

-432 GSMKYNGRKDTV
+432 GSMKYNGQKDTV

-462 TQVFDLDMDKLE
+462 TQVFDLDMDELE
-474 NQRKALKLLQWGV
+474 NQRKALRLLQWGV

-521 KVNIGVNQQD
+521 KVNIGVNQQN
-531 GAYNDFRK
+531 GTYNDFRK
-539 LASRVLWNWVD
+539 LASRVLWNWTD
-550 ATYVGYDESHGVL
+550 ASYVKYDESHGIM
-563 HVDKNG
+563 HINST
-569 GHKAFSADGKDTY
+569 HNKAQDGKDSY
-582 HHSGDWYGTTPSPG
+582 EGGPYGSAASPG

-611 VKMQCD
+611 MRMRCD

-641 GFVDDNSVTVDAAT
+641 GFVSDNSVTVDAAT

-669 VRDSISLRNNGK
+669 VHDSISLRNNGK

-692 TLNHSASTDGRTADE
+692 TLNHSASTDGRTADK

-732 PADLGM
+732 PSDLGM
-738 KTWRPGRYWFDL
+738 KTWQPGRYWFDL

-791 ASPTISTRA
+791 SAPTISTRA

-809 TQKVHDSITI
+809 TQKVHDSITVT
-819 ANPDPNRA
+819 NHDPNRA
-827 ITIAKVTT
+827 ITVAKVTT
-835 TLHMKMGNRKASK
+835 TLHMRTGNRKASK
-848 TVGPVTIPAGGS
+848 TAGPVTIPAGGS
-860 KTFDSADFAPSDLK
+860 RTFDSADFAPSDLK
-874 RGTWG
+874 RGAWG

-886 ATVSAADVT
+886 ATVAAADVT
-895 YPSGAQALS
+895 YPSGAQALTA
-904 VDLVHDGR
+904 DLVHDGR

-923 SKGGKDFATK
+923 HKGGKDFNTK
-933 AQETFSTAGGTSSV
+933 AQETFSTAGRASLV
-947 HDRLNVVNSEA
+947 RDRLNVVNSEA

-984 TKTDTVPTGSAYKDL
+984 TKTDTVPAGSAYKDL

-1042 QESWTVAEPTAGL
+1042 QESWIVAEPTAGL
-1055 ATKTDAPAGLTD
+1055 TTKTDAPAGLTD
-1067 LSAAPVHDTV
+1067 LSATPVHDTV

-1089 FDATLTLN
+1089 FAATLTLN
-1097 YRAAD
+1097 YQAAD
-1102 GTTAKARAVT
+1102 GTTAKAKAVT
-1112 FKAAVNGSTK
+1112 FRAVINGSTK
-1122 SPDIAP
+1122 SPDVTPAL
-1128 SAFSGWTKWKIG
+1128 FGWKTWRIG
-1140 HYWFDLTAVDP
+1140 HYWFDLSAVDP
-1151 NGKTVTVNGANDP
+1151 NGKTITVPGANDA

-1169 VSNHT
+1169 VGNHT
-1174 TKATLAITTQADKG
+1174 TKATLAITTQAAKG

-1198 HDTVRLSATGAAL
+1198 HDTVRLSAAGAAL

-1230 TAVKDTEAVTVPANG
+1230 TAVKDTGSITVSKNG
-1245 VKSVASPAFTP
+1245 SESIASPAFTP

-1278 WVDKADVALS
+1278 WVDKADMALS

-1317 AGRAT
+1317 TGKAT
-1322 TTAAGTFDRAGGMA
+1322 TTAAGTFGRAGGMA

-1345 FPGARTLKVT
+1345 FPGAKTLKAT
-1355 STLRYAADAAA
+1355 STLHYAADAAA

-1379 AANGDVAGPSFTPSD
+1379 AANGDVAGPSFAPSD

-1426 DRAEQWTAVVPF
+1426 DKAEQWTAVVPF
-1438 TFDLAK
+1438 ALDLAK
-1444 LAYIGQPG
+1444 LAYIGQPE

-1459 PVKGAVFTLTET
+1459 PVKGAVFTLTEAA
-1471 TDASGSTAKPGTSPK
+1471 DASGSTAKPGTSPR

-1508 RWFKL
+1508 RWFRL
-1513 VETKAP
+1513 AETKAP
-1519 ASYALPSAG
+1519 ASYTLPSAD

-1534 VSGGADKAAVTVYGS
+1534 VSGGADKASVTVYGS
-1549 NAEAKTLL
+1549 NAEAKALL
-1557 KGLDGSTVT
+1557 KGLNGSTVT
-1566 VGDRLEG
+1566 VGNRLEG

-1593 GAVTLGLLIAG
+1593 GVVTLGLLIAG
-1604 CVFLR
+1604 CVVLR
-1609 RRNTSPLGR
+1609 RRNTSPLDR

>member
-12 ALAALTAVGLGV
+12 VLAALTAVGLGV

-29 EGTAA
+29 DGTAA
-34 ATAYIT
+34 ATAYIS
-40 VAAVGGTTL
+40 VEAAGGTTL
-49 EGRTYRAYRLG
+49 DGRTYKAYRLG
-60 SYGRTDVRVDP
+60 SYGKTDVRVDQ

-86 PDKAEVVTD
+86 PDRADAVAD

-115 DSAKLEAFARELAS
+115 DSAKLEAFARELVS
-129 SLSNT
+129 SLSDA

-159 DGSTCLTG
+159 DGSACLTG

-298 MLTVGGDYSSA
+298 MLAVGGDYTSA
-309 STTDGNNWNRGAVS
+309 STTDGSTWNRGAVS

-335 IPLDSLNTINAYGLW
+335 IPLDSLNTINSYGLW

-393 LQPLSTQLANETPTG
+393 LRPLSTQLANETPTG
-408 KVGYARGTDS
+408 KVGYTRGTDS
-418 TETVWLSVNGRNDD
+418 TETVWLSVNGRNGD

-521 KVNIGVNQQD
+521 KVNIGINQQD

-539 LASRVLWNWVD
+539 LASRVLWNWTD
-550 ATYVGYDESHGVL
+550 ASYVKYDESHGVL

-582 HHSGDWYGTTPSPG
+582 HHSGDWYGSTPSPG

-655 TASHDGVDVGTTKA
+655 TASHDGVDVGTDKA
-669 VRDSISLRNNGK
+669 VHDSISLRNNGK
-681 KYGAAVAKATV
+681 KYGAAVAKATM
-692 TLNHSASTDGRTADE
+692 TLNYSASTDGRTADK

-732 PADLGM
+732 PSDLGM
-738 KTWRPGRYWFDL
+738 KTWQPGRYWFDL

-791 ASPTISTRA
+791 SAPTISTRA
-800 MAGDARAGG
+800 MAGDARVGG

-827 ITIAKVTT
+827 ITVAKVTT
-835 TLHMKMGNRKASK
+835 TLHMKTGNRKASK
-848 TVGPVTIPAGGS
+848 TAGPVTIPAGGS
-860 KTFDSADFAPSDLK
+860 RTFDSADFVPSDLRRK
-874 RGTWG
+874 CWSAGL
-879 NTGYWFD
+879 YWFD
-886 ATVSAADVT
+886 ATVAAADAT

-904 VDLVHDGR
+904 ADLVHDGK
-912 NDKAQSFNLTW
+912 NDTAQKFNLTMDGLNGF
-923 SKGGKDFATK
+923 STQ
-933 AQETFSTAGGTSSV
+933 AQGTFSTAGGTSSV
-947 HDRLNVVNSEA
+947 HDRLVVTTGADSLA
-958 LVNDL
+958 DDL
-963 SVKVTLNWASSPT
+963 SVRVTLNWASSPT
-976 ATKAEASA
+976 ATRAEASA
-984 TKTDTVPTGSAYKDL
+984 TKADVVPAGSDHKDL
-999 PGFAPSDLRMTTWK
+999 RDFAPSDLKMTTWK
-1013 AGRYWYDVLIPVQ
+1013 AGRYWYDVEIPAQ
-1026 EGVGEDIP
+1026 DGV
-1034 LDGLDDAD
+1034 DDAITLHGLTKD
-1042 QESWTVAEPTAGL
+1042 TAKESWT
-1055 ATKTDAPAGLTD
+1055 
-1067 LSAAPVHDTV
+1067 
-1077 TAKTTGYPAGST
+1077 
-1089 FDATLTLN
+1089 
-1097 YRAAD
+1097 
-1102 GTTAKARAVT
+1102 AVT
-1112 FKAAVNGSTK
+1112 PF
-1122 SPDIAP
+1122 
-1128 SAFSGWTKWKIG
+1128 
-1140 HYWFDLTAVDP
+1140 
-1151 NGKTVTVNGANDP
+1151 
-1164 NEQFD
+1164 
-1169 VSNHT
+1169 
-1174 TKATLAITTQADKG
+1174 
-1188 TASTTNADPV
+1188 
-1198 HDTVRLSATGAAL
+1198 AL
-1211 TVARVH
+1211 
-1217 VRLNYPKADGTTA
+1217 
-1230 TAVKDTEAVTVPANG
+1230 
-1245 VKSVASPAFTP
+1245 
-1256 SDLGLGDLWP
+1256 
-1266 DNTAGTYYWFDV
+1266 
-1278 WVDKADVALS
+1278 
-1288 GDTGVMALSGTLSHD
+1288 
-1303 GKADA
+1303 
-1308 AERFRLDRQ
+1308 
-1317 AGRAT
+1317 
-1322 TTAAGTFDRAGGMA
+1322 
-1336 ATHDTLHLA
+1336 
-1345 FPGARTLKVT
+1345 
-1355 STLRYAADAAA
+1355 
-1366 VKADASKAKAVTV
+1366 
-1379 AANGDVAGPSFTPSD
+1379 
-1394 FGWSSWKAGRYWYD
+1394 
-1408 LDIPAQSGYD
+1408 
-1418 ALAVDGLT
+1418 
-1426 DRAEQWTAVVPF
+1426 
-1438 TFDLAK
+1438 DLAK

-1459 PVKGAVFTLTET
+1459 PVKGAVFSLTET
-1471 TDASGSTAKPGTSPK
+1471 TDQTGSTAKPGTTVR
-1486 TVTTDANGA
+1486 TVTTDANGS
-1495 AHLLDGVIGATGD
+1495 AHLLDGTIAPLEV

-1513 VETKAP
+1513 AETKAP
-1519 ASYALPSAG
+1519 SSYKGTGSG
-1528 TYWMVR
+1528 TYWMIKAT
-1534 VSGGADKAAVTVYGS
+1534 GTPTGATISATGS
-1549 NAEAKTLL
+1549 NEEAKALL
-1557 KGLDGSTVT
+1557 KAPTGSTVT
-1566 VGDRLEG
+1566 VGNRLEG

-1593 GAVTLGLLIAG
+1593 GVVTLGLLIAG
-1604 CVFLR
+1604 CVVLR
-1609 RRNTSPLGR
+1609 RRNTSPLDR

>member
-12 ALAALTAVGLGV
+12 VLAALTAVGLGV

-29 EGTAA
+29 DGTAA
-34 ATAYIT
+34 ATAYIS
-40 VAAVGGTTL
+40 VEAAGGTTL
-49 EGRTYRAYRLG
+49 DGRMYKAYRLG
-60 SYGRTDVRVDP
+60 SYGKTDVRVDQ

-86 PDKAEVVTD
+86 PDRADAVAD
-95 AGSKAGFTGD
+95 AGAKAGFTGD

-115 DSAKLEAFARELAS
+115 DSAKLEAFARGLAS
-129 SLSNT
+129 SLSDA

-154 LVSGS
+154 LVSDS
-159 DGSTCLTG
+159 DGSACLTG

-212 ASGPPIARYAA
+212 TSGSPMARYAA

-255 LSYMNN
+255 LNYMNN

-298 MLTVGGDYSSA
+298 MLAVGGDYTSA
-309 STTDGNNWNRGAVS
+309 STTDGNNWNRGAVG

-335 IPLDSLNTINAYGLW
+335 IPLDSLNTIHSYGLW

-418 TETVWLSVNGRNDD
+418 TETVWLGVNGRNDD
-432 GSMKYNGRKDTV
+432 GSMKYNGQKDTV

-462 TQVFDLDMDKLE
+462 TQVFDLDMDELE
-474 NQRKALKLLQWGV
+474 NQRKALRLLQWGV

-521 KVNIGVNQQD
+521 KVNIGVNQQN
-531 GAYNDFRK
+531 GTYNDFRK
-539 LASRVLWNWVD
+539 LASRVLWNWTD
-550 ATYVGYDESHGVL
+550 ASYVKYDESHGIM
-563 HVDKNG
+563 HINST
-569 GHKAFSADGKDTY
+569 HSKAQDGKDSY
-582 HHSGDWYGTTPSPG
+582 EGGPYGSAASPG

-611 VKMQCD
+611 VRMRCD

-641 GFVDDNSVTVDAAT
+641 GFVGDNSVTVDAAT

-669 VRDSISLRNNGK
+669 VHDSISLRNNGK

-692 TLNHSASTDGRTADE
+692 TLNYSASTDGRTADE

-717 VAAGKTVSADSPDFT
+717 VAAGKTVSADSLDFT
-732 PADLGM
+732 PSDLGM
-738 KTWRPGRYWFDL
+738 KTWQPGRYWFDL

-767 SDVGNVAGLSGLTDS
+767 SDVGNVARLSGLTDS

-791 ASPTISTRA
+791 SAPTISTRA
-800 MAGDARAGG
+800 MAGDARVGG
-809 TQKVHDSITI
+809 TQKVHDSITVT
-819 ANPDPNRA
+819 NHDPNRA

-835 TLHMKMGNRKASK
+835 TLHMRTGNRKASK
-848 TVGPVTIPAGGS
+848 TIGPVTIPAGGS
-860 KTFDSADFAPSDLK
+860 RTFDSADFAPSDLRRK
-874 RGTWG
+874 CWSAGL
-879 NTGYWFD
+879 YWFD
-886 ATVSAADVT
+886 ATVAAADAT

-904 VDLVHDGR
+904 ADLVHDGK
-912 NDKAQSFNLTW
+912 NDTAQKFNLTMDGLNGF
-923 SKGGKDFATK
+923 STQ
-933 AQETFSTAGGTSSV
+933 AQGTFSTAGGTSSV
-947 HDRLNVVNSEA
+947 HDRLVVTTGADSLA
-958 LVNDL
+958 DDL

-984 TKTDTVPTGSAYKDL
+984 TKADVVPAGSDHKDL
-999 PGFAPSDLRMTTWK
+999 RDFAPSDLKMTTWK
-1013 AGRYWYDVLIPVQ
+1013 AGRYWYDVEIPAQ
-1026 EGVGEDIP
+1026 EGV
-1034 LDGLDDAD
+1034 DDAITLHGLTKD
-1042 QESWTVAEPTAGL
+1042 TAKESWT
-1055 ATKTDAPAGLTD
+1055 
-1067 LSAAPVHDTV
+1067 
-1077 TAKTTGYPAGST
+1077 
-1089 FDATLTLN
+1089 
-1097 YRAAD
+1097 
-1102 GTTAKARAVT
+1102 AVT
-1112 FKAAVNGSTK
+1112 PFGL
-1122 SPDIAP
+1122 
-1128 SAFSGWTKWKIG
+1128 
-1140 HYWFDLTAVDP
+1140 DLV
-1151 NGKTVTVNGANDP
+1151 
-1164 NEQFD
+1164 
-1169 VSNHT
+1169 
-1174 TKATLAITTQADKG
+1174 
-1188 TASTTNADPV
+1188 
-1198 HDTVRLSATGAAL
+1198 
-1211 TVARVH
+1211 
-1217 VRLNYPKADGTTA
+1217 
-1230 TAVKDTEAVTVPANG
+1230 
-1245 VKSVASPAFTP
+1245 
-1256 SDLGLGDLWP
+1256 
-1266 DNTAGTYYWFDV
+1266 
-1278 WVDKADVALS
+1278 
-1288 GDTGVMALSGTLSHD
+1288 
-1303 GKADA
+1303 
-1308 AERFRLDRQ
+1308 
-1317 AGRAT
+1317 
-1322 TTAAGTFDRAGGMA
+1322 
-1336 ATHDTLHLA
+1336 
-1345 FPGARTLKVT
+1345 
-1355 STLRYAADAAA
+1355 
-1366 VKADASKAKAVTV
+1366 
-1379 AANGDVAGPSFTPSD
+1379 
-1394 FGWSSWKAGRYWYD
+1394 
-1408 LDIPAQSGYD
+1408 
-1418 ALAVDGLT
+1418 
-1426 DRAEQWTAVVPF
+1426 
-1438 TFDLAK
+1438 K

-1459 PVKGAVFTLTET
+1459 PVKGAVFSLTET
-1471 TDASGSTAKPGTSPK
+1471 TDQTGSTAKPGTTVR
-1486 TVTTDANGA
+1486 TVTTDANGS
-1495 AHLLDGVIGATGD
+1495 AHLLDGTIAPLEV

-1513 VETKAP
+1513 AETKAP
-1519 ASYALPSAG
+1519 SSYKGTGSG
-1528 TYWMVR
+1528 TYWMIKAT
-1534 VSGGADKAAVTVYGS
+1534 GTPTGATISATGS
-1549 NAEAKTLL
+1549 NEEAKALL
-1557 KGLDGSTVT
+1557 KGSTGSTVT
-1566 VGDRLEG
+1566 VGNRLEG

-1585 VARAGALA
+1585 VARAGDAVS
-1593 GAVTLGLLIAG
+1593 GAPVSQVKTRPISDECAILGDGAFEDL
-1604 CVFLR
+1604 
-1609 RRNTSPLGR
+1609 